1 MFLPLFFVTF
11 AAIITYLNKKRTKN
25 MKHIRHYLT
34 ALFAIAL
41 SLMVWADSGEL
52 FTSGKLS
59 SSLINCIVQDK
70 YGYIWVGTEYGLS
83 KFDGYR
89 FTNYLHN
96 EEDTTS
102 ITDNIISDLLVD
114 KKGNLWIGCA
124 KGLMRYN
131 YETNNFSRLQ
141 FPDGRKPRI
150 YSMVESHRGD
160 ILLGTAGYGL
170 YSVKNNG
177 IEKTAN
183 NRFTIK
189 WERAYAK
196 RDSDVF
202 FTHIYEDKHH
212 YLWQSS
218 HLSTF
223 TRFIEK
229 QGKVQ
234 RKDFKSPYGAPVAFI
249 QHRPQAMLIVC
260 MYGIIYY
267 DYRTG
272 RIADAGY
279 DLGTF
284 KNHVTINNATFDHEG
299 NLYIST
305 SEHGALI
312 IKKGSNK
319 VEQLENSNSNFNLST
334 AFVNDIIE
342 DKDNN
347 LWIGCYKKG
356 LYLLNQRQQAFSS
369 WSFSAQNYIIG
380 SSVSSIAPG
389 ENGETWCTVQN
400 SGVFCFDASGKIIAH
415 PTSPAGTC
423 IIYKD
428 RRGAYWISNGSA
440 LYSYNPHTG
449 AYQEKLTFTSAGI
462 YCMTDDNQGNL
473 YISVYSKGLYIYN
486 VESGKVTVLNMRQR
500 GNKGFLCND
509 WVRSMAFDHTGHLWI
524 GTSNGVS
531 CLNTKTLS
539 FKDFGWN
546 NILKDRQ
553 ANGICEGKNGNM
565 IIGTE
570 EGLYLFDRKNNKTL
584 ALPHA
589 EVLKGKQVC
598 SIIKDHQGDLW
609 ISTTMGIWQ
618 YDQKNRQFI
627 GHINGNG
634 LTTREYVLG
643 SSMHTASDLIAFGT
657 SDGITTFYPERVKAK
672 KMELG
677 DVHLTNFIIDG
688 KPINCLTDEFTIPYE
703 ENSFTLEFSLLN
715 YRNTDNISF
724 QYRINEGKWNSTNEG
739 SNAVSFNKLKPGSY
753 TLEVRAMSNGNFSK
767 KSTII
772 HIKVCDP
779 WYASTWAFLLYFLT
793 AAGIIL
799 YIIYRYERHRKEDLE
814 ETKMQFLINA
824 THDIRSPL
832 TLIMEPLKKLKER
845 LGNAEE
851 YQADID
857 TIDRNAQR
865 LLTLVNQILD
875 KRRLDKHQMNLS
887 CRETNLVEFSQGL
900 VSLFTYNANLRGINI
915 RLEMPETPVNAWID
929 RNKLD
934 KAIANLLSNAF
945 KYTPNGGEIIFRI
958 EKQDKKVLL
967 YVIDS
972 GKGLGKNDD
981 AKTLFERFYQGKNS
995 ADMHLGGSG
1004 IGLNLCRSIV
1014 RLHGGDVTAR
1024 NREDGT
1030 SGACFIIELP
1040 LGKEHL
1046 KDSQINS
1053 DYVVNGKKQ
1062 QRGAASRNSKILLV
1076 DDDIE
1081 ICRYLKSELSDWYR
1095 FVICNNGKEAL
1106 KQLLSG
1112 DFDLVVSDVVMPE
1125 MDGIT
1130 LLRNI
1135 KGNANI
1141 SHVPV
1146 IMLTSK
1152 SEISDRL
1159 EGIKL
1164 GADAYLAKPFSLE
1177 ELHLTIDNLIDNV
1190 RRLKGKFSGALKQDD
1205 KVEKIEVKGY
1215 DEELM
1220 ERIMK
1225 VVNENLSDSDFN
1237 VEKMCDEVGVSRTQL
1252 HRKLKEM
1259 TGVPTSEFLRN
1270 IRLNEAARL
1279 IREHKINITQVSYMV
1294 GFANNSHFSTAF
1306 KKYFGMSPTEYAAK
1320 YTE

>member
-1 MFLPLFFVTF
+1 MKRFILFSIFCFVQ
-11 AAIITYLNKKRTKN
+11 
-25 MKHIRHYLT
+25 MLT
-34 ALFAIAL
+34 CFSYAN
-41 SLMVWADSGEL
+41 SGRL
-52 FTSGKLS
+52 YTSNDLS
-59 SSLINCIVQDK
+59 SSLIRCIIQDK
-70 YGYIWVGTEYGLS
+70 YGFIWVGTNYGLNR
-83 KFDGYR
+83 FDGYK
-89 FTNYLHN
+89 FSTYLCN
-96 EEDTTS
+96 PADTTT
-102 ITDNIISDLLVD
+102 IQDNDIVKLYPYSKEFLFVATNRGLYKYSYLTNSFQHIVLEKHGEKIRISSLIEDGKHNLL
-114 KKGNLWIGCA
+114 I
-124 KGLMRYN
+124 
-131 YETNNFSRLQ
+131 
-141 FPDGRKPRI
+141 
-150 YSMVESHRGD
+150 
-160 ILLGTAGYGL
+160 GTAGYGAYRL
-170 YSVKNNG
+170 DMTTGKVTRLSRKSANSV
-177 IEKTAN
+177 
-183 NRFTIK
+183 
-189 WERAYAK
+189 
-196 RDSDVF
+196 DDF
-202 FTHIYEDKHH
+202 FAMLFFDDEG
-212 YLWQSS
+212 YLWQAN
-218 HLSTF
+218 HTKVL
-223 TRFIEK
+223 RK
-229 QGKVQ
+229 YKYNGKSIKLVSVYEP
-234 RKDFKSPYGAPVAFI
+234 KDLFSVCKLYAADKKGFFVA
-249 QHRPQAMLIVC
+249 HVG
-260 MYGIIYY
+260 GIMRY
-267 DYRTG
+267 DYASHSFSRYDFDFSAHQG
-272 RIADAGY
+272 AGY
-279 DLGTF
+279 ISAVTLDKYGNLWLGTSGDGTF
-284 KNHVTINNATFDHEG
+284 KIPHGSRKAYRVELNNQSFIFDNAHISDLLIDRDG
-299 NLYIST
+299 NQWY
-305 SEHGALI
+305 
-312 IKKGSNK
+312 
-319 VEQLENSNSNFNLST
+319 
-334 AFVNDIIE
+334 
-342 DKDNN
+342 
-347 LWIGCYKKG
+347 GCYMKGLFLSNNDKNVFHPVSLDELGAGMETISSVVGVADGLMLFVVKNHG
-356 LYLLNQRQQAFSS
+356 LYLLDEKTGNTKLLQ
-369 WSFSAQNYIIG
+369 
-380 SSVSSIAPG
+380 
-389 ENGETWCTVQN
+389 
-400 SGVFCFDASGKIIAH
+400 
-415 PTSPAGTC
+415 SPAGP
-423 IIYKD
+423 IKVYSDFRKNVYVYGRDGIYEYDWKHQTYRLLLPANGLSLD
-428 RRGAYWISNGSA
+428 DMRVDAAGNIYFTSQGNGLYVWNRKSGKMTQYLMDDKRPHKTICNNWISEIRLDS
-440 LYSYNPHTG
+440 
-449 AYQEKLTFTSAGI
+449 
-462 YCMTDDNQGNL
+462 
-473 YISVYSKGLYIYN
+473 
-486 VESGKVTVLNMRQR
+486 R
-500 GNKGFLCND
+500 G
-509 WVRSMAFDHTGHLWI
+509 WLWCA
-524 GTSNGVS
+524 TANGVS
-531 CLNTKTLS
+531 CMDTKTGYFDVILS
-539 FKDFGWN
+539 RP
-546 NILKDRQ
+546 LL
-553 ANGICEGKNGNM
+553 EGKTCYSTLELSDGK
-565 IIGTE
+565 IAIATE
-570 EGLYLFDRKNNKTL
+570 MGLYLYDRKKQQTTPW
-584 ALPHA
+584 PHS
-589 EVLKGKQVC
+589 ESISGLRIYSLK
-598 SIIKDHQGDLW
+598 KDVKGNLW
-609 ISTTMGIWQ
+609 MSTAQGIWC
-618 YDQKNRQFI
+618 YDSKAKSFFSFEK
-627 GHINGNG
+627 GNG
-634 LTTREYVLG
+634 LLTKEYLAGVVG
-643 SSMHTASDLIAFGT
+643 ST
-657 SDGITTFYPERVKAK
+657 SDGVICYGNSEGLTYFRPSQVKDYNEKTSAIY
-672 KMELG
+672 LSG
-677 DVHLTNFIIDG
+677 VLLDG
-688 KPINCLTDEFTIPYE
+688 KMAPFIGDNLSVPFDFKSIVL
-703 ENSFTLEFSLLN
+703 SFSQLDYQSVG
-715 YRNTDNISF
+715 NIVF
-724 QYRINEGKWNSTNEG
+724 QYRINGGKWI
-739 SNAVSFNKLKPGSY
+739 SNAAGDNSFNFTGLSY
-753 TLEVRAMSNGNFSK
+753 GHYRIEVRTYCNGKYSTYK
-767 KSTII
+767 KVINLD
-772 HIKVCDP
+772 VLAP
-779 WYASTWAFLLYFLT
+779 WFLTVWAKLLYLFLILGLT
-793 AAGIIL
+793 AAAIIVYL
-799 YIIYRYERHRKEDLE
+799 RKKKRDME
-814 ETKMQFLINA
+814 EAKMQFLINA

-1081 ICRYLKSELSDWYR
+1081 ICRYIKTELSDWYR

-1205 KVEKIEVKGY
+1205 KVEKVEVKGY

>member
-1 MFLPLFFVTF
+1 MKRFMLFSIFCFVQ
-11 AAIITYLNKKRTKN
+11 
-25 MKHIRHYLT
+25 MLT
-34 ALFAIAL
+34 CFSYAN
-41 SLMVWADSGEL
+41 SGRL
-52 FTSGKLS
+52 YTSNDLS
-59 SSLINCIVQDK
+59 SSLIRCIIQDK
-70 YGYIWVGTEYGLS
+70 YGFIWVGTNYGLNR
-83 KFDGYR
+83 FDGYK
-89 FTNYLHN
+89 FSTYLCN
-96 EEDTTS
+96 PADTTT
-102 ITDNIISDLLVD
+102 IQDNDIVKLYPYSKEFLFVATNRGLYKYSYLTNSFQHIVLEKKDEKIRVSSLIEDGKHNLL
-114 KKGNLWIGCA
+114 I
-124 KGLMRYN
+124 
-131 YETNNFSRLQ
+131 
-141 FPDGRKPRI
+141 
-150 YSMVESHRGD
+150 
-160 ILLGTAGYGL
+160 GTAGYGAYRL
-170 YSVKNNG
+170 DMTTGKVTRLSRKSANSV
-177 IEKTAN
+177 
-183 NRFTIK
+183 
-189 WERAYAK
+189 
-196 RDSDVF
+196 DDF
-202 FTHIYEDKHH
+202 FAMLFFDDEG
-212 YLWQSS
+212 YLWQAN
-218 HLSTF
+218 HTKVL
-223 TRFIEK
+223 RK
-229 QGKVQ
+229 YKYNGKSIKLVSVYEP
-234 RKDFKSPYGAPVAFI
+234 KDLFSVCKLYAADKKGFFVA
-249 QHRPQAMLIVC
+249 HVG
-260 MYGIIYY
+260 GIMRY
-267 DYRTG
+267 DYASHSFSRYDFDFSAHQG
-272 RIADAGY
+272 AGY
-279 DLGTF
+279 ISAVTLDKYGNLWLGTSGDGTF
-284 KNHVTINNATFDHEG
+284 KIPHGSRKAYRVELNNQSFIFDNAHISDLLIDRDG
-299 NLYIST
+299 NQWY
-305 SEHGALI
+305 
-312 IKKGSNK
+312 
-319 VEQLENSNSNFNLST
+319 
-334 AFVNDIIE
+334 
-342 DKDNN
+342 
-347 LWIGCYKKG
+347 GCYMKGLFLSNNDKNVFHPVSLDELGAGMETISSVVGVADGLMLFVVKNHG
-356 LYLLNQRQQAFSS
+356 LYLLDEKTGNTKLLQ
-369 WSFSAQNYIIG
+369 
-380 SSVSSIAPG
+380 
-389 ENGETWCTVQN
+389 
-400 SGVFCFDASGKIIAH
+400 
-415 PTSPAGTC
+415 SPAGP
-423 IIYKD
+423 IKVYSDFRKKVYVYGRDGIYEYDWMHQTYRLLLPSNGLSLDDMQVDAAGNIYFTSQGNGLYVWD
-428 RRGAYWISNGSA
+428 RKSGKMTQYLMDDKRPHKTICNNWISEIRLDS
-440 LYSYNPHTG
+440 
-449 AYQEKLTFTSAGI
+449 
-462 YCMTDDNQGNL
+462 
-473 YISVYSKGLYIYN
+473 
-486 VESGKVTVLNMRQR
+486 R
-500 GNKGFLCND
+500 G
-509 WVRSMAFDHTGHLWI
+509 WLWCA
-524 GTSNGVS
+524 TANGVS
-531 CLNTKTLS
+531 CMDTKTGYFDIILS
-539 FKDFGWN
+539 RP
-546 NILKDRQ
+546 LL
-553 ANGICEGKNGNM
+553 EGKSCYSTLELSDGK
-565 IIGTE
+565 IAIATE
-570 EGLYLFDRKNNKTL
+570 MGLYLYDRKKQQTTPW
-584 ALPHA
+584 PHS
-589 EVLKGKQVC
+589 ESISGLRIYSLK
-598 SIIKDHQGDLW
+598 KDVKGNLW
-609 ISTTMGIWQ
+609 MSSAQGIWC
-618 YDQKNRQFI
+618 YDSKAKSFFSFEK
-627 GHINGNG
+627 GNG
-634 LTTREYVLG
+634 LLTKEYLAGVVG
-643 SSMHTASDLIAFGT
+643 ST
-657 SDGITTFYPERVKAK
+657 SDGVICYGNSEGLTYFRPSQVKDYNEKTSAIY
-672 KMELG
+672 LSG
-677 DVHLTNFIIDG
+677 VLLDG
-688 KPINCLTDEFTIPYE
+688 KMAPFIGDNLSVPSDFKSIVL
-703 ENSFTLEFSLLN
+703 SFSQLDYQSVG
-715 YRNTDNISF
+715 NIVF
-724 QYRINEGKWNSTNEG
+724 QYRINGGKWI
-739 SNAVSFNKLKPGSY
+739 SNAAGDNSFNFTGLSY
-753 TLEVRAMSNGNFSK
+753 GHYRIEVRTYCNGKYSTYK
-767 KSTII
+767 KVINLD
-772 HIKVCDP
+772 VLAP
-779 WYASTWAFLLYFLT
+779 WFLTVWAKLLYLFLILGLT
-793 AAGIIL
+793 AAAIIVFL
-799 YIIYRYERHRKEDLE
+799 RKKKRDME
-814 ETKMQFLINA
+814 EAKMQFLINA

-857 TIDRNAQR
+857 TIDRNTQR

-1024 NREDGT
+1024 NREDGK

-1081 ICRYLKSELSDWYR
+1081 ICRYIKTELSDWYR

-1190 RRLKGKFSGALKQDD
+1190 RRLKGKFTGALKQDD
-1205 KVEKIEVKGY
+1205 KVEKVEVKGY

>member
-1 MFLPLFFVTF
+1 MLFSIFCFVQ
-11 AAIITYLNKKRTKN
+11 
-25 MKHIRHYLT
+25 MLT
-34 ALFAIAL
+34 CFSYAN
-41 SLMVWADSGEL
+41 SGRL
-52 FTSGKLS
+52 YTSNDMS
-59 SSLINCIVQDK
+59 SSLIRCIIQDK
-70 YGYIWVGTEYGLS
+70 YGFIWVGTNFGLNR
-83 KFDGYR
+83 FDGYK
-89 FTNYLHN
+89 FCTYLCN
-96 EEDTTS
+96 PADTTT
-102 ITDNIISDLLVD
+102 IQDNDIVKLYPYSKEFLFVATNRGLYKYSYLTNSFQHIVLEKKDEKIRISSLIEDGKHNLL
-114 KKGNLWIGCA
+114 I
-124 KGLMRYN
+124 
-131 YETNNFSRLQ
+131 
-141 FPDGRKPRI
+141 
-150 YSMVESHRGD
+150 
-160 ILLGTAGYGL
+160 GTAGYGAYRL
-170 YSVKNNG
+170 DMTTGKVTRLSRKSANSV
-177 IEKTAN
+177 
-183 NRFTIK
+183 
-189 WERAYAK
+189 
-196 RDSDVF
+196 DDF
-202 FTHIYEDKHH
+202 FAMLFFDDEG
-212 YLWQSS
+212 YLWQAN
-218 HLSTF
+218 HTKVL
-223 TRFIEK
+223 RK
-229 QGKVQ
+229 YKYNGKSIKLVSVYEP
-234 RKDFKSPYGAPVAFI
+234 KGLFSVCKLYAADKKGFFVA
-249 QHRPQAMLIVC
+249 HVG
-260 MYGIIYY
+260 GIMRY
-267 DYRTG
+267 DYASHRFSRYDFDFSAHQG
-272 RIADAGY
+272 AGY
-279 DLGTF
+279 ISAVTLDKYGNLWLGTSGDGTF
-284 KNHVTINNATFDHEG
+284 KIPHGSRKAYRVELNNQSFIFDNAHISDLLIDRDG
-299 NLYIST
+299 NQWY
-305 SEHGALI
+305 
-312 IKKGSNK
+312 
-319 VEQLENSNSNFNLST
+319 
-334 AFVNDIIE
+334 
-342 DKDNN
+342 
-347 LWIGCYKKG
+347 GCYMKGLFLSNNDKNVFHPVSLDELGAGMETISSVVGVADGLMLFVVKNHG
-356 LYLLNQRQQAFSS
+356 LYLLDEKTGNTKLLQ
-369 WSFSAQNYIIG
+369 
-380 SSVSSIAPG
+380 
-389 ENGETWCTVQN
+389 
-400 SGVFCFDASGKIIAH
+400 
-415 PTSPAGTC
+415 SPAGLVKVYSDFRKNVYVYGRDG
-423 IIYKD
+423 IYEYDWKHQTYRLLLPANGLSLD
-428 RRGAYWISNGSA
+428 GMQVDAAGNIYFTSQGNGLYVWNRKSGKMTQYLMDDKRPHKTICNNWISEIRLDS
-440 LYSYNPHTG
+440 
-449 AYQEKLTFTSAGI
+449 
-462 YCMTDDNQGNL
+462 
-473 YISVYSKGLYIYN
+473 
-486 VESGKVTVLNMRQR
+486 R
-500 GNKGFLCND
+500 G
-509 WVRSMAFDHTGHLWI
+509 WLWCA
-524 GTSNGVS
+524 TANGVS
-531 CLNTKTLS
+531 CMDTKTGYFDIILS
-539 FKDFGWN
+539 RP
-546 NILKDRQ
+546 LLV
-553 ANGICEGKNGNM
+553 GKTCYSTLELSDGK
-565 IIGTE
+565 IAIATE
-570 EGLYLFDRKNNKTL
+570 MGLYLYDRKKQQTTPW
-584 ALPHA
+584 PHS
-589 EVLKGKQVC
+589 ESISGLRIYSLK
-598 SIIKDHQGDLW
+598 KDVKGNLW
-609 ISTTMGIWQ
+609 MSTAQGIWC
-618 YDQKNRQFI
+618 YDSKAKSFFSFEK
-627 GHINGNG
+627 GNG
-634 LTTREYVLG
+634 LLTKEYLAGVVG
-643 SSMHTASDLIAFGT
+643 ST
-657 SDGITTFYPERVKAK
+657 SDGVICYGNSEGLTYFRPSQVKDYNEKTSAIY
-672 KMELG
+672 LSG
-677 DVHLTNFIIDG
+677 VLLDG
-688 KPINCLTDEFTIPYE
+688 KMAPFIGDNLSVPSDFKSIVL
-703 ENSFTLEFSLLN
+703 SFSLLD
-715 YRNTDNISF
+715 YQSVGSIVF
-724 QYRINEGKWNSTNEG
+724 QYRINGGRWI
-739 SNAVSFNKLKPGSY
+739 SNAAGENSFNFTGLSY
-753 TLEVRAMSNGNFSK
+753 GHYRIEVRTYCNGKYSTYK
-767 KSTII
+767 KVINLD
-772 HIKVCDP
+772 VLAP
-779 WYASTWAFLLYFLT
+779 WYLTVWAKLIYLSLVLGFM
-793 AAGIIL
+793 AAVIF
-799 YIIYRYERHRKEDLE
+799 IYLRKKKRDLE
-814 ETKMQFLINA
+814 EAKMQFLINA

-915 RLEMPETPVNAWID
+915 KLEMPEKPVNAWID

-1014 RLHGGDVTAR
+1014 RLHGGDVYAH
-1024 NREDGT
+1024 NREDGK

-1062 QRGAASRNSKILLV
+1062 QRSGASKNSKILLV

-1081 ICRYLKSELSDWYR
+1081 ICRYIKTELSDWYR

-1205 KVEKIEVKGY
+1205 KVEKVEVKGY

-1279 IREHKINITQVSYMV
+1279 IRERKINITQVSYMV

>member
-1 MFLPLFFVTF
+1 MLFSIFCFVQ
-11 AAIITYLNKKRTKN
+11 
-25 MKHIRHYLT
+25 MLT
-34 ALFAIAL
+34 CFSYAN
-41 SLMVWADSGEL
+41 SGRL
-52 FTSGKLS
+52 YTSNDMS
-59 SSLINCIVQDK
+59 SSLIRCIIQDK
-70 YGYIWVGTEYGLS
+70 YGFIWVGTNFGLNR
-83 KFDGYR
+83 FDGYK
-89 FTNYLHN
+89 FCTYLCN
-96 EEDTTS
+96 PADTTT
-102 ITDNIISDLLVD
+102 IQDNDIVKLYPYSKEFLFVATNRGLYKYSYLTNSFQHIVLEKKDEKIRISSLIEDGKYNLL
-114 KKGNLWIGCA
+114 I
-124 KGLMRYN
+124 
-131 YETNNFSRLQ
+131 
-141 FPDGRKPRI
+141 
-150 YSMVESHRGD
+150 
-160 ILLGTAGYGL
+160 GTAGYGAYRL
-170 YSVKNNG
+170 DMTTGKVTRLSRKSANSV
-177 IEKTAN
+177 
-183 NRFTIK
+183 
-189 WERAYAK
+189 
-196 RDSDVF
+196 DDF
-202 FTHIYEDKHH
+202 FAMLFFDDEG
-212 YLWQSS
+212 YLWQAN
-218 HLSTF
+218 HTKVL
-223 TRFIEK
+223 RK
-229 QGKVQ
+229 YKYNGKSIKLVSVYEP
-234 RKDFKSPYGAPVAFI
+234 KGLFSVCKLYAADKKGFFVA
-249 QHRPQAMLIVC
+249 HVG
-260 MYGIIYY
+260 GIMRY
-267 DYRTG
+267 DYASHRFSRYDFDFSAHQG
-272 RIADAGY
+272 AGY
-279 DLGTF
+279 ISAVTLDKYGNLWLGTSGDGTF
-284 KNHVTINNATFDHEG
+284 KIPHGSRKAYRVELNNQSFIFDNAHISDLLIDRDG
-299 NLYIST
+299 NQWY
-305 SEHGALI
+305 
-312 IKKGSNK
+312 
-319 VEQLENSNSNFNLST
+319 
-334 AFVNDIIE
+334 
-342 DKDNN
+342 
-347 LWIGCYKKG
+347 GCYMKGLFLSNNDKNVFHPVSLDELGAGMETISSVVGVADGLMLFVVKNHG
-356 LYLLNQRQQAFSS
+356 LYLLDEKTGNTKLLQ
-369 WSFSAQNYIIG
+369 
-380 SSVSSIAPG
+380 
-389 ENGETWCTVQN
+389 
-400 SGVFCFDASGKIIAH
+400 
-415 PTSPAGTC
+415 SPAGP
-423 IIYKD
+423 IKVYSDFRKNVYVYGRDGIYEYDWKHQTYRLLLPANGLSLD
-428 RRGAYWISNGSA
+428 YMQVDAAGNIYFTSQGNGLYVWNRKSGKMTQYLMDDKRPHKTICNNWISEIRLDS
-440 LYSYNPHTG
+440 
-449 AYQEKLTFTSAGI
+449 
-462 YCMTDDNQGNL
+462 
-473 YISVYSKGLYIYN
+473 
-486 VESGKVTVLNMRQR
+486 R
-500 GNKGFLCND
+500 G
-509 WVRSMAFDHTGHLWI
+509 WLWCA
-524 GTSNGVS
+524 TANGVS
-531 CLNTKTLS
+531 CMDTKTGYFDIILS
-539 FKDFGWN
+539 RP
-546 NILKDRQ
+546 LL
-553 ANGICEGKNGNM
+553 EGKSCYSTLELSDGK
-565 IIGTE
+565 IAIATE
-570 EGLYLFDRKNNKTL
+570 MGLYLYDRKKQQTTPW
-584 ALPHA
+584 PHS
-589 EVLKGKQVC
+589 ESISGLRIYSLK
-598 SIIKDHQGDLW
+598 KDVKGNLW
-609 ISTTMGIWQ
+609 MSTAQGIWC
-618 YDQKNRQFI
+618 YDSKAKSFFSFEK
-627 GHINGNG
+627 GNG
-634 LTTREYVLG
+634 LLTKEYLAGVVG
-643 SSMHTASDLIAFGT
+643 ST
-657 SDGITTFYPERVKAK
+657 SDGVICYGNSEGLTYFRPSQVKDYNEKTSAIY
-672 KMELG
+672 LSG
-677 DVHLTNFIIDG
+677 VLLDG
-688 KPINCLTDEFTIPYE
+688 KMAPFIGDNLSVPSDFKSIVL
-703 ENSFTLEFSLLN
+703 SFSQLDYQSVG
-715 YRNTDNISF
+715 NIVF
-724 QYRINEGKWNSTNEG
+724 QYRINGGKWI
-739 SNAVSFNKLKPGSY
+739 SNAAGDNSFNFTGLSY
-753 TLEVRAMSNGNFSK
+753 GHYRIEVRTYCNGKYSTYK
-767 KSTII
+767 KVINLD
-772 HIKVCDP
+772 VLAP
-779 WYASTWAFLLYFLT
+779 WFLTVWAKLLYLFLILGLT
-793 AAGIIL
+793 AAAIIVYL
-799 YIIYRYERHRKEDLE
+799 RKKKRDLE
-814 ETKMQFLINA
+814 EAKMQFLINA

>member
-1 MFLPLFFVTF
+1 METISSV
-11 AAIITYLNKKRTKN
+11 
-25 MKHIRHYLT
+25 
-34 ALFAIAL
+34 
-41 SLMVWADSGEL
+41 VGVAD
-52 FTSGKLS
+52 
-59 SSLINCIVQDK
+59 
-70 YGYIWVGTEYGLS
+70 
-83 KFDGYR
+83 
-89 FTNYLHN
+89 
-96 EEDTTS
+96 
-102 ITDNIISDLLVD
+102 
-114 KKGNLWIGCA
+114 
-124 KGLMRYN
+124 GLML
-131 YETNNFSRLQ
+131 F
-141 FPDGRKPRI
+141 
-150 YSMVESHRGD
+150 V
-160 ILLGTAGYGL
+160 
-170 YSVKNNG
+170 VKN
-177 IEKTAN
+177 
-183 NRFTIK
+183 
-189 WERAYAK
+189 
-196 RDSDVF
+196 
-202 FTHIYEDKHH
+202 H
-212 YLWQSS
+212 
-218 HLSTF
+218 
-223 TRFIEK
+223 
-229 QGKVQ
+229 
-234 RKDFKSPYGAPVAFI
+234 
-249 QHRPQAMLIVC
+249 
-260 MYGIIYY
+260 
-267 DYRTG
+267 
-272 RIADAGY
+272 
-279 DLGTF
+279 
-284 KNHVTINNATFDHEG
+284 
-299 NLYIST
+299 
-305 SEHGALI
+305 
-312 IKKGSNK
+312 
-319 VEQLENSNSNFNLST
+319 
-334 AFVNDIIE
+334 
-342 DKDNN
+342 
-347 LWIGCYKKG
+347 G
-356 LYLLNQRQQAFSS
+356 LYLLDEKTGNTKLLQ
-369 WSFSAQNYIIG
+369 
-380 SSVSSIAPG
+380 
-389 ENGETWCTVQN
+389 
-400 SGVFCFDASGKIIAH
+400 
-415 PTSPAGTC
+415 SPAGP
-423 IIYKD
+423 IKV
-428 RRGAYWISNGSA
+428 
-440 LYSYNPHTG
+440 YSDFRKNVYVYG
-449 AYQEKLTFTSAGI
+449 RDGI
-462 YCMTDDNQGNL
+462 YEYDWKHQTYRLLLPATGLSLDGMQVDAAGNI
-473 YISVYSKGLYIYN
+473 YFASPGNGLYVWN
-486 VESGKVTVLNMRQR
+486 RKSGKMTQYLMDDKRPHKTICNNWTSEIRLDSR
-500 GNKGFLCND
+500 G
-509 WVRSMAFDHTGHLWI
+509 WLWCA
-524 GTSNGVS
+524 TANGVS
-531 CLNTKTLS
+531 CMDTKTGYFDIILS
-539 FKDFGWN
+539 RP
-546 NILKDRQ
+546 LL
-553 ANGICEGKNGNM
+553 EGKSCYSTLELPDSR
-565 IIGTE
+565 IAIATE
-570 EGLYLFDRKNNKTL
+570 MGLYLYDRKKQQTTPW
-584 ALPHA
+584 PHS
-589 EVLKGKQVC
+589 ESISGLRIYSLK
-598 SIIKDHQGDLW
+598 KDARGNLW
-609 ISTTMGIWQ
+609 MSTAQGIWC
-618 YDQKNRQFI
+618 YDSKAKSFFSFEK
-627 GHINGNG
+627 GNG
-634 LTTREYVLG
+634 LLTKEYLAGVAGSTPDGVICYGNSEGLTYFRPSQVKDYNEKMSAIYLSEVL
-643 SSMHTASDLIAFGT
+643 L
-657 SDGITTFYPERVKAK
+657 
-672 KMELG
+672 
-677 DVHLTNFIIDG
+677 DG
-688 KPINCLTDEFTIPYE
+688 KMAPFIGDNLSVPSDFKSIVL
-703 ENSFTLEFSLLN
+703 NFSLLD
-715 YRNTDNISF
+715 YQSVGNIVF
-724 QYRINEGKWNSTNEG
+724 QYRINGGKWI
-739 SNAVSFNKLKPGSY
+739 SNAAGDNSFNFTGLSY
-753 TLEVRAMSNGNFSK
+753 GHYRIEVRTYCNGKYSIYNK
-767 KSTII
+767 V
-772 HIKVCDP
+772 IKLNVLAP
-779 WYASTWAFLLYFLT
+779 WYLTVWAKLIYLILVLGFM
-793 AAGIIL
+793 AAVIF
-799 YIIYRYERHRKEDLE
+799 IYLHKKKRDLE
-814 ETKMQFLINA
+814 EAKMQFLINA

-851 YQADID
+851 YHEDID
-857 TIDRNAQR
+857 TMDRNAQR

-887 CRETNLVEFSQGL
+887 CRETNLVEFSRGL

-1014 RLHGGDVTAR
+1014 RLHGGDVYAH
-1024 NREDGT
+1024 NREDGK

-1046 KDSQINS
+1046 KNNQIYS
-1053 DYVVNGKKQ
+1053 DNRDTKKKQ

-1190 RRLKGKFSGALKQDD
+1190 RRLKGKFTGALKQDD
-1205 KVEKIEVKGY
+1205 KVEKVEVKGY

-1306 KKYFGMSPTEYAAK
+1306 KKYFGMSPTEYAAR
-1320 YTE
+1320 YSE

>member
-1 MFLPLFFVTF
+1 MKRFILFSIFCFVQ
-11 AAIITYLNKKRTKN
+11 
-25 MKHIRHYLT
+25 MLT
-34 ALFAIAL
+34 CFSYAN
-41 SLMVWADSGEL
+41 SGRL
-52 FTSGKLS
+52 YTSNDMS
-59 SSLINCIVQDK
+59 SSLIRCIIQDK
-70 YGYIWVGTEYGLS
+70 YGFIWVGTNYGLNR
-83 KFDGYR
+83 FDGYK
-89 FTNYLHN
+89 FSTYLCN
-96 EEDTTS
+96 PADTTT
-102 ITDNIISDLLVD
+102 IQDNDIVKLYPYSKEFLFVATNRGLYKYSYLTNSFQHIVLEKKDEKIRVSSLIEDGKHNLL
-114 KKGNLWIGCA
+114 I
-124 KGLMRYN
+124 
-131 YETNNFSRLQ
+131 
-141 FPDGRKPRI
+141 
-150 YSMVESHRGD
+150 
-160 ILLGTAGYGL
+160 GTAGYGAYRL
-170 YSVKNNG
+170 DMTTGKVTRLSRKSANSV
-177 IEKTAN
+177 
-183 NRFTIK
+183 
-189 WERAYAK
+189 
-196 RDSDVF
+196 DDF
-202 FTHIYEDKHH
+202 FAMLFFDDEG
-212 YLWQSS
+212 YLWQAN
-218 HLSTF
+218 HTKVL
-223 TRFIEK
+223 RK
-229 QGKVQ
+229 YKYNGKSIRLVSVYEP
-234 RKDFKSPYGAPVAFI
+234 KDLFGISKLYATDKKGFFVA
-249 QHRPQAMLIVC
+249 HTG
-260 MYGIIYY
+260 GIMRY
-267 DYRTG
+267 DYASHSFSRYDFDFSAHQG
-272 RIADAGY
+272 AGY
-279 DLGTF
+279 ISAVTLDKYGNLWLGTSGDGTF
-284 KNHVTINNATFDHEG
+284 KIPHGSGKAYRVELNNQSFIFDNAHISDLLIDRDG
-299 NLYIST
+299 NQWY
-305 SEHGALI
+305 
-312 IKKGSNK
+312 
-319 VEQLENSNSNFNLST
+319 
-334 AFVNDIIE
+334 
-342 DKDNN
+342 
-347 LWIGCYKKG
+347 GCYMKGLFLSNNDKNVFHPVSLDELGAGMETISSVVGVADGLMLFVVKNHG
-356 LYLLNQRQQAFSS
+356 LYLLDEKTGNTKLLQ
-369 WSFSAQNYIIG
+369 
-380 SSVSSIAPG
+380 
-389 ENGETWCTVQN
+389 
-400 SGVFCFDASGKIIAH
+400 
-415 PTSPAGTC
+415 SPAGP
-423 IIYKD
+423 IKVYSDFRKNVYVYGRDGIYEYDWKHQTYRLLLPANGLSLD
-428 RRGAYWISNGSA
+428 GMQVDAAGNIYFTSPGNGLYVWNRKSGKMTQYQMDDKRPHKTICNNWISEIRLDS
-440 LYSYNPHTG
+440 
-449 AYQEKLTFTSAGI
+449 
-462 YCMTDDNQGNL
+462 
-473 YISVYSKGLYIYN
+473 
-486 VESGKVTVLNMRQR
+486 R
-500 GNKGFLCND
+500 G
-509 WVRSMAFDHTGHLWI
+509 WLWCA
-524 GTSNGVS
+524 TTNGVS
-531 CLNTKTLS
+531 CMDTKTGYFDIILS
-539 FKDFGWN
+539 RP
-546 NILKDRQ
+546 LL
-553 ANGICEGKNGNM
+553 EGKTCYSTLELSDGK
-565 IIGTE
+565 IAIATE
-570 EGLYLFDRKNNKTL
+570 MGLYFYDRKKQQTTPW
-584 ALPHA
+584 PHS
-589 EVLKGKQVC
+589 ESISGLRIYSLK
-598 SIIKDHQGDLW
+598 KDVKGNLW
-609 ISTTMGIWQ
+609 MSTAQGIWC
-618 YDQKNRQFI
+618 YDSKAKSFFSFEK
-627 GHINGNG
+627 GNG
-634 LTTREYVLG
+634 LLTKEYLAGVVG
-643 SSMHTASDLIAFGT
+643 ST
-657 SDGITTFYPERVKAK
+657 SDGVICYGNSEGLTYFRPSQVKDYNEK
-672 KMELG
+672 TSVIYLSG
-677 DVHLTNFIIDG
+677 VLLDG
-688 KPINCLTDEFTIPYE
+688 KMDPFIGDNLSVPSDFKSIVL
-703 ENSFTLEFSLLN
+703 SFSQLDYQSVG
-715 YRNTDNISF
+715 NIVF
-724 QYRINEGKWNSTNEG
+724 QYRINGGKWI
-739 SNAVSFNKLKPGSY
+739 SNAAGDNSFNFTGLSY
-753 TLEVRAMSNGNFSK
+753 GHYRIEVRIYCNGKYSTYK
-767 KSTII
+767 KVINLD
-772 HIKVCDP
+772 VLAP
-779 WYASTWAFLLYFLT
+779 WFLTVWAKLIYLFLILGLT
-793 AAGIIL
+793 AAAIIVYL
-799 YIIYRYERHRKEDLE
+799 RKKKRDLE
-814 ETKMQFLINA
+814 EAKMQFLINA

-851 YQADID
+851 YQTDID

-1053 DYVVNGKKQ
+1053 DYVVNGKKP

-1112 DFDLVVSDVVMPE
+1112 DFDLVVSDVVMLE

>member
-1 MFLPLFFVTF
+1 MGGYQYGLNRFDGYKFS
-11 AAIITYLNKKRTKN
+11 TYLCNPADTTTIQDNDIVKLYPYSKEFLFVATNRGLYKYS
-25 MKHIRHYLT
+25 YLT
-34 ALFAIAL
+34 NSFQHVVLEKKDEKIR
-41 SLMVWADSGEL
+41 V
-52 FTSGKLS
+52 
-59 SSLINCIVQDK
+59 SSLI
-70 YGYIWVGTEYGLS
+70 E
-83 KFDGYR
+83 DGK
-89 FTNYLHN
+89 HN
-96 EEDTTS
+96 
-102 ITDNIISDLLVD
+102 LL
-114 KKGNLWIGCA
+114 I
-124 KGLMRYN
+124 
-131 YETNNFSRLQ
+131 
-141 FPDGRKPRI
+141 
-150 YSMVESHRGD
+150 
-160 ILLGTAGYGL
+160 GTAGYGAYRL
-170 YSVKNNG
+170 DMTTGKVTRLSRKSANSV
-177 IEKTAN
+177 
-183 NRFTIK
+183 
-189 WERAYAK
+189 
-196 RDSDVF
+196 DDF
-202 FTHIYEDKHH
+202 FAMLFFDDEG
-212 YLWQSS
+212 YLWQAN
-218 HLSTF
+218 HTKVL
-223 TRFIEK
+223 RK
-229 QGKVQ
+229 YKYNGKSIKLVSVYEP
-234 RKDFKSPYGAPVAFI
+234 KDLFSVCKLYAADKKGFFVA
-249 QHRPQAMLIVC
+249 HVG
-260 MYGIIYY
+260 GIMRY
-267 DYRTG
+267 DYASHSFSRYDFDFSAHQG
-272 RIADAGY
+272 AGY
-279 DLGTF
+279 ISAVTLDKYGNLWLGTSGDGTF
-284 KNHVTINNATFDHEG
+284 KIPHGSRKAYRVELNNQSFIFDNAHISDLLIDRDG
-299 NLYIST
+299 NQWY
-305 SEHGALI
+305 
-312 IKKGSNK
+312 
-319 VEQLENSNSNFNLST
+319 
-334 AFVNDIIE
+334 
-342 DKDNN
+342 
-347 LWIGCYKKG
+347 GCYMKGLFLSNNDKNVFHPVSLDELGAGMETISSVVGVADGLMLFVVKNHG
-356 LYLLNQRQQAFSS
+356 LYLLDEKTGNTKLLQ
-369 WSFSAQNYIIG
+369 
-380 SSVSSIAPG
+380 
-389 ENGETWCTVQN
+389 
-400 SGVFCFDASGKIIAH
+400 
-415 PTSPAGTC
+415 SPAGP
-423 IIYKD
+423 IKVYSDFRKKVYVYGRDGIYEYDWMHQTYRLLLPSNGLSLDDMQVDAAGNIYFTSQGNGLYVWD
-428 RRGAYWISNGSA
+428 RKSGKMTQYLMDDKRPHKTICNNWISEIRLDS
-440 LYSYNPHTG
+440 
-449 AYQEKLTFTSAGI
+449 
-462 YCMTDDNQGNL
+462 
-473 YISVYSKGLYIYN
+473 
-486 VESGKVTVLNMRQR
+486 R
-500 GNKGFLCND
+500 G
-509 WVRSMAFDHTGHLWI
+509 WLWCA
-524 GTSNGVS
+524 TANGVS
-531 CLNTKTLS
+531 CMDTKTGYFDIILS
-539 FKDFGWN
+539 RP
-546 NILKDRQ
+546 LL
-553 ANGICEGKNGNM
+553 EGKSCYSTLELSDGK
-565 IIGTE
+565 IAIATE
-570 EGLYLFDRKNNKTL
+570 MGLYLYDRKKQQTTPW
-584 ALPHA
+584 PHS
-589 EVLKGKQVC
+589 ESISGLRIYSLK
-598 SIIKDHQGDLW
+598 KDVKGNLW
-609 ISTTMGIWQ
+609 MSSAQGIWC
-618 YDQKNRQFI
+618 YDSKAKSFFSFEK
-627 GHINGNG
+627 GNG
-634 LTTREYVLG
+634 LLTKEYLAGVVG
-643 SSMHTASDLIAFGT
+643 ST
-657 SDGITTFYPERVKAK
+657 SDGVICYGNSEGLTYFRPSQVKDYNEKTSAIY
-672 KMELG
+672 LSG
-677 DVHLTNFIIDG
+677 VLLDG
-688 KPINCLTDEFTIPYE
+688 KMAPFIGDNLSVPSDFKSIVL
-703 ENSFTLEFSLLN
+703 SFSQLDYQSVG
-715 YRNTDNISF
+715 NIVF
-724 QYRINEGKWNSTNEG
+724 QYRINGGKWI
-739 SNAVSFNKLKPGSY
+739 SNAAGDNSFNFTGLSY
-753 TLEVRAMSNGNFSK
+753 GHYRIEVRTYCNGKYSTYK
-767 KSTII
+767 KVINLD
-772 HIKVCDP
+772 VLAP
-779 WYASTWAFLLYFLT
+779 WFLTVWAKLLYLFLILGLT
-793 AAGIIL
+793 AAAIIVFL
-799 YIIYRYERHRKEDLE
+799 RKKKRDME
-814 ETKMQFLINA
+814 EAKMQFLINA

-857 TIDRNAQR
+857 TIDRNTQR

-1024 NREDGT
+1024 NREDGK

-1081 ICRYLKSELSDWYR
+1081 ICRYIKTELSDWYR

-1190 RRLKGKFSGALKQDD
+1190 RRLKGKFTGALKQDD
-1205 KVEKIEVKGY
+1205 KVEKVEVKGY

>member
-1 MFLPLFFVTF
+1 MKRFILFSIFCFVQ
-11 AAIITYLNKKRTKN
+11 
-25 MKHIRHYLT
+25 MLT
-34 ALFAIAL
+34 CFSYAN
-41 SLMVWADSGEL
+41 SGRL
-52 FTSGKLS
+52 YTSNDLS
-59 SSLINCIVQDK
+59 SSLIRCIIQDK
-70 YGYIWVGTEYGLS
+70 YGFIWVGTNYGLNR
-83 KFDGYR
+83 FDGYK
-89 FTNYLHN
+89 FSTYLCN
-96 EEDTTS
+96 PADTTTIQDNDIVKLYPYSKEFLFVATNRGLYKYSYLTNSFQHIVLEKKDEKIRVSSLIEDGKHNLLIGTSGYGAYRLDMTTGKVTRLSRKSANSVDDFFAMLFFDAEGYLWQANHTKVLRKYKYNGKS
-102 ITDNIISDLLVD
+102 IKLVSVYEPKDLFGISKLYATDKKGFFVAHAGGIMRYDYASHSFSRYDFDFSAHQGAGYISAVTLDKYGNLWLGTSGDGTFKIPHGSRKAYRVELNNQSFIFDNAHISDLLIDRDGNQWYGCYMKGLFLSNNDKNVFHPVSLDELGAGMETISSVVGVADGLMLFVVKNHGLYLLDEKTGNTKLLQSPAGPIKVYSDFRKKVYVYGRDGIYEYDWMHQTYRLLLPSNGLSLDDMRVD
-114 KKGNLWIGCA
+114 AAGNIYFTSQGNGLYVWNRKSGKMTQYLMDDKRPHKTICNNWISEIRLDSRGWLWCATANGVSCMDTKTGYFDIILSRPLLEGKSCYSTLELSDGKIAIATEMGLYLYDRKKQQTTPWPHSESISGLRIYSLKKDVKGNLWMSTAQGIWCYDSKA
-124 KGLMRYN
+124 KSFFSFEKGNGLLTKEYLAGVVGSTSDGVICYGNSEGLTYFQPSEVKDYN
-131 YETNNFSRLQ
+131 
-141 FPDGRKPRI
+141 
-150 YSMVESHRGD
+150 
-160 ILLGTAGYGL
+160 
-170 YSVKNNG
+170 
-177 IEKTAN
+177 EKTSA
-183 NRFTIK
+183 
-189 WERAYAK
+189 
-196 RDSDVF
+196 
-202 FTHIYEDKHH
+202 IY
-212 YLWQSS
+212 
-218 HLSTF
+218 LSGVLLDGKMAP
-223 TRFIEK
+223 FI
-229 QGKVQ
+229 GDNLSVPS
-234 RKDFKSPYGAPVAFI
+234 DFKS
-249 QHRPQAMLIVC
+249 IV
-260 MYGIIYY
+260 
-267 DYRTG
+267 
-272 RIADAGY
+272 
-279 DLGTF
+279 L
-284 KNHVTINNATFDHEG
+284 
-299 NLYIST
+299 
-305 SEHGALI
+305 
-312 IKKGSNK
+312 
-319 VEQLENSNSNFNLST
+319 
-334 AFVNDIIE
+334 
-342 DKDNN
+342 
-347 LWIGCYKKG
+347 
-356 LYLLNQRQQAFSS
+356 
-369 WSFSAQNYIIG
+369 SFSQLDYQ
-380 SSVSSIAPG
+380 SV
-389 ENGETWCTVQN
+389 
-400 SGVFCFDASGKIIAH
+400 
-415 PTSPAGTC
+415 
-423 IIYKD
+423 
-428 RRGAYWISNGSA
+428 
-440 LYSYNPHTG
+440 
-449 AYQEKLTFTSAGI
+449 
-462 YCMTDDNQGNL
+462 GN
-473 YISVYSKGLYIYN
+473 IV
-486 VESGKVTVLNMRQR
+486 
-500 GNKGFLCND
+500 
-509 WVRSMAFDHTGHLWI
+509 
-524 GTSNGVS
+524 
-531 CLNTKTLS
+531 
-539 FKDFGWN
+539 
-546 NILKDRQ
+546 
-553 ANGICEGKNGNM
+553 
-565 IIGTE
+565 
-570 EGLYLFDRKNNKTL
+570 
-584 ALPHA
+584 
-589 EVLKGKQVC
+589 
-598 SIIKDHQGDLW
+598 
-609 ISTTMGIWQ
+609 
-618 YDQKNRQFI
+618 
-627 GHINGNG
+627 
-634 LTTREYVLG
+634 
-643 SSMHTASDLIAFGT
+643 
-657 SDGITTFYPERVKAK
+657 
-672 KMELG
+672 
-677 DVHLTNFIIDG
+677 
-688 KPINCLTDEFTIPYE
+688 
-703 ENSFTLEFSLLN
+703 
-715 YRNTDNISF
+715 F
-724 QYRINEGKWNSTNEG
+724 QYRINGGKWI
-739 SNAVSFNKLKPGSY
+739 SNAAGDNSFNFTGLSY
-753 TLEVRAMSNGNFSK
+753 GHYRIEVRTYCNGKYSTYK
-767 KSTII
+767 KVINLD
-772 HIKVCDP
+772 VLAP
-779 WYASTWAFLLYFLT
+779 WFLTVWAKLLYLFLILGLT
-793 AAGIIL
+793 AAAIIVFL
-799 YIIYRYERHRKEDLE
+799 RKKKRDME
-814 ETKMQFLINA
+814 EAKMQFLINA

-1205 KVEKIEVKGY
+1205 KVEKVEVKGY

>member
-1 MFLPLFFVTF
+1 METISSV
-11 AAIITYLNKKRTKN
+11 
-25 MKHIRHYLT
+25 
-34 ALFAIAL
+34 
-41 SLMVWADSGEL
+41 VGVAD
-52 FTSGKLS
+52 
-59 SSLINCIVQDK
+59 
-70 YGYIWVGTEYGLS
+70 
-83 KFDGYR
+83 
-89 FTNYLHN
+89 
-96 EEDTTS
+96 
-102 ITDNIISDLLVD
+102 
-114 KKGNLWIGCA
+114 
-124 KGLMRYN
+124 GLML
-131 YETNNFSRLQ
+131 F
-141 FPDGRKPRI
+141 
-150 YSMVESHRGD
+150 V
-160 ILLGTAGYGL
+160 
-170 YSVKNNG
+170 VKN
-177 IEKTAN
+177 
-183 NRFTIK
+183 
-189 WERAYAK
+189 
-196 RDSDVF
+196 
-202 FTHIYEDKHH
+202 H
-212 YLWQSS
+212 
-218 HLSTF
+218 
-223 TRFIEK
+223 
-229 QGKVQ
+229 
-234 RKDFKSPYGAPVAFI
+234 
-249 QHRPQAMLIVC
+249 
-260 MYGIIYY
+260 
-267 DYRTG
+267 
-272 RIADAGY
+272 
-279 DLGTF
+279 
-284 KNHVTINNATFDHEG
+284 
-299 NLYIST
+299 
-305 SEHGALI
+305 
-312 IKKGSNK
+312 
-319 VEQLENSNSNFNLST
+319 
-334 AFVNDIIE
+334 
-342 DKDNN
+342 
-347 LWIGCYKKG
+347 G
-356 LYLLNQRQQAFSS
+356 LYLLDEKTGNTKLLQ
-369 WSFSAQNYIIG
+369 
-380 SSVSSIAPG
+380 
-389 ENGETWCTVQN
+389 
-400 SGVFCFDASGKIIAH
+400 
-415 PTSPAGTC
+415 SPAGP
-423 IIYKD
+423 IKVYSDFRKNVYVYGRDGIYEYDWKHQTYRLLLPANGLSLD
-428 RRGAYWISNGSA
+428 GMQVDAAGNIYFASPGNGLYVWNRKSGKMTQYLMDDKRPHKTICNNWISEIRLDS
-440 LYSYNPHTG
+440 
-449 AYQEKLTFTSAGI
+449 
-462 YCMTDDNQGNL
+462 
-473 YISVYSKGLYIYN
+473 
-486 VESGKVTVLNMRQR
+486 R
-500 GNKGFLCND
+500 G
-509 WVRSMAFDHTGHLWI
+509 WLWCA
-524 GTSNGVS
+524 TANGVS
-531 CLNTKTLS
+531 CMDTKTGYFDIILS
-539 FKDFGWN
+539 RP
-546 NILKDRQ
+546 LL
-553 ANGICEGKNGNM
+553 EGKTCYSTLELSDGK
-565 IIGTE
+565 IAIATE
-570 EGLYLFDRKNNKTL
+570 MGLYLYDRKKQQTTPW
-584 ALPHA
+584 PHS
-589 EVLKGKQVC
+589 ESISGLRIYSLK
-598 SIIKDHQGDLW
+598 KDARGDLW
-609 ISTTMGIWQ
+609 MSTAQGIWC
-618 YDQKNRQFI
+618 YSSKAKLFFSFEK
-627 GHINGNG
+627 GNG
-634 LTTREYVLG
+634 LLTKEYLAGVAGSTPDGVICYGNSEGLTYFRPSQVKDYNEKMSAIYLSEVL
-643 SSMHTASDLIAFGT
+643 L
-657 SDGITTFYPERVKAK
+657 
-672 KMELG
+672 
-677 DVHLTNFIIDG
+677 DG
-688 KPINCLTDEFTIPYE
+688 KMAPFIGDNLSVPSDFKSIVL
-703 ENSFTLEFSLLN
+703 NFSLLD
-715 YRNTDNISF
+715 YQSVGNIVF
-724 QYRINEGKWNSTNEG
+724 QYRINGGKWI
-739 SNAVSFNKLKPGSY
+739 SNAAGDNSFNFTGLSHGHY
-753 TLEVRAMSNGNFSK
+753 RIEVRTYCNGKYSIYNK
-767 KSTII
+767 V
-772 HIKVCDP
+772 IKLNVLAP
-779 WYASTWAFLLYFLT
+779 WYLTVWAKLIYLSLVLGFM
-793 AAGIIL
+793 AAVIF
-799 YIIYRYERHRKEDLE
+799 IYLHKKKRDLE
-814 ETKMQFLINA
+814 EAKMQFLINA

-851 YQADID
+851 YHEDID
-857 TIDRNAQR
+857 TMDRNAQR

-887 CRETNLVEFSQGL
+887 CRETNLVEFSRGL

-1014 RLHGGDVTAR
+1014 RLHGGDVYAH
-1024 NREDGT
+1024 NREDGK

-1046 KDSQINS
+1046 KNNQICLDN
-1053 DYVVNGKKQ
+1053 VGTKKKQ

-1190 RRLKGKFSGALKQDD
+1190 RRLKGKFTGALKQDD
-1205 KVEKIEVKGY
+1205 KVEKVEVKGY

-1306 KKYFGMSPTEYAAK
+1306 KKYFGMSPTEYAAR
-1320 YTE
+1320 YSE

>member
-1 MFLPLFFVTF
+1 MLFSIFCFVQ
-11 AAIITYLNKKRTKN
+11 
-25 MKHIRHYLT
+25 MLT
-34 ALFAIAL
+34 CFSYAN
-41 SLMVWADSGEL
+41 SGRL
-52 FTSGKLS
+52 YTSNDLS
-59 SSLINCIVQDK
+59 SSLIRCIIQDK
-70 YGYIWVGTEYGLS
+70 YGFIWVGTNYGLNR
-83 KFDGYR
+83 FDGYK
-89 FTNYLHN
+89 FSTYLCN
-96 EEDTTS
+96 PADTTT
-102 ITDNIISDLLVD
+102 IQDNDIVKLYPYSKEFLFVATNRGLYKYSYLTNSFQHIVLEKKDEKIRVSSLIEDGKHNLL
-114 KKGNLWIGCA
+114 I
-124 KGLMRYN
+124 
-131 YETNNFSRLQ
+131 
-141 FPDGRKPRI
+141 
-150 YSMVESHRGD
+150 
-160 ILLGTAGYGL
+160 GTAGYGAYRL
-170 YSVKNNG
+170 DMTTGKVTRLSRKSANSV
-177 IEKTAN
+177 
-183 NRFTIK
+183 
-189 WERAYAK
+189 
-196 RDSDVF
+196 DDF
-202 FTHIYEDKHH
+202 FAMLFFDDEG
-212 YLWQSS
+212 YLWQAN
-218 HLSTF
+218 HTKVL
-223 TRFIEK
+223 RK
-229 QGKVQ
+229 YKYNGKSIQLVSVYEP
-234 RKDFKSPYGAPVAFI
+234 KDLFGISKLYATDKKGFFVA
-249 QHRPQAMLIVC
+249 HTGGMMR
-260 MYGIIYY
+260 Y
-267 DYRTG
+267 DYASHSFSRYDFDFSAHQG
-272 RIADAGY
+272 AGY
-279 DLGTF
+279 ISAVTLDKYGNLWLGTSGDGTF
-284 KNHVTINNATFDHEG
+284 KIPHGSRKAYRVELNNQSFIFDNAHISDLLIDRDG
-299 NLYIST
+299 NQWY
-305 SEHGALI
+305 
-312 IKKGSNK
+312 
-319 VEQLENSNSNFNLST
+319 
-334 AFVNDIIE
+334 
-342 DKDNN
+342 
-347 LWIGCYKKG
+347 GCYMKGLFLSNNDKNVFHPVSLDELGAGMETISSVVGVADGLMLFVVKNHG
-356 LYLLNQRQQAFSS
+356 LYLLDEKTGNTKLLQ
-369 WSFSAQNYIIG
+369 
-380 SSVSSIAPG
+380 
-389 ENGETWCTVQN
+389 
-400 SGVFCFDASGKIIAH
+400 
-415 PTSPAGTC
+415 SPAGP
-423 IIYKD
+423 IKVYSDFRKNVYVYGRDGIYEYDWMYQTYRLLLPSNGLSLDDMQVDAAGNIYFTSQGNGLYVWNRKSGKMTQYLMD
-428 RRGAYWISNGSA
+428 DKRPHKTICNNWISEIRLDS
-440 LYSYNPHTG
+440 
-449 AYQEKLTFTSAGI
+449 
-462 YCMTDDNQGNL
+462 
-473 YISVYSKGLYIYN
+473 
-486 VESGKVTVLNMRQR
+486 R
-500 GNKGFLCND
+500 G
-509 WVRSMAFDHTGHLWI
+509 WLWCA
-524 GTSNGVS
+524 TANGVS
-531 CLNTKTLS
+531 CMDTKTGYFDIILS
-539 FKDFGWN
+539 RP
-546 NILKDRQ
+546 LL
-553 ANGICEGKNGNM
+553 EGKSCYSTLELSDGK
-565 IIGTE
+565 IAIATE
-570 EGLYLFDRKNNKTL
+570 MGLYLYDRKKQQTTPW
-584 ALPHA
+584 PHS
-589 EVLKGKQVC
+589 ESISGLRIYSLK
-598 SIIKDHQGDLW
+598 KDVKGNLW
-609 ISTTMGIWQ
+609 MSSAQGIWC
-618 YDQKNRQFI
+618 YDSKAKSFFSFEK
-627 GHINGNG
+627 GNG
-634 LTTREYVLG
+634 LLTKEYLAGVVG
-643 SSMHTASDLIAFGT
+643 ST
-657 SDGITTFYPERVKAK
+657 SDGVICYGNSEGLTYFRPSQVKDYNEKTSAIY
-672 KMELG
+672 LSG
-677 DVHLTNFIIDG
+677 VLLDG
-688 KPINCLTDEFTIPYE
+688 KMAPFIGDNLSVPSDFKSIVL
-703 ENSFTLEFSLLN
+703 SFSQLDYQSVG
-715 YRNTDNISF
+715 NIVF
-724 QYRINEGKWNSTNEG
+724 QYRINGGKWI
-739 SNAVSFNKLKPGSY
+739 SNAAGDNSFNFTGLSY
-753 TLEVRAMSNGNFSK
+753 GHYRIEVRTYCNGKYSTYK
-767 KSTII
+767 KVINLD
-772 HIKVCDP
+772 VLAP
-779 WYASTWAFLLYFLT
+779 WFLTVWAKLLYLFLILGLT
-793 AAGIIL
+793 AAAIIVFL
-799 YIIYRYERHRKEDLE
+799 RKKKRDME
-814 ETKMQFLINA
+814 EAKMQFLINA

-1205 KVEKIEVKGY
+1205 KVEKVEVKGY

>member
-1 MFLPLFFVTF
+1 MKRFMLFSIFCFVQ
-11 AAIITYLNKKRTKN
+11 
-25 MKHIRHYLT
+25 MLT
-34 ALFAIAL
+34 CFSYAN
-41 SLMVWADSGEL
+41 SGRL
-52 FTSGKLS
+52 YTSNDLS
-59 SSLINCIVQDK
+59 SSLIRCIIQDK
-70 YGYIWVGTEYGLS
+70 YGFIWVGTNYGLNR
-83 KFDGYR
+83 FDGYK
-89 FTNYLHN
+89 FSTYLCN
-96 EEDTTS
+96 PADTTT
-102 ITDNIISDLLVD
+102 IQDNDIVKLYPYSKEFLFVATNRGLYKYSYLTNSFQHIVLEKKDEKIRVSSLIEDGKHNLL
-114 KKGNLWIGCA
+114 I
-124 KGLMRYN
+124 
-131 YETNNFSRLQ
+131 
-141 FPDGRKPRI
+141 
-150 YSMVESHRGD
+150 
-160 ILLGTAGYGL
+160 GTAGYGAYRL
-170 YSVKNNG
+170 DMTTGKVTRLSRKSANSVDN
-177 IEKTAN
+177 
-183 NRFTIK
+183 
-189 WERAYAK
+189 
-196 RDSDVF
+196 F
-202 FTHIYEDKHH
+202 FAMLFFDDEG
-212 YLWQSS
+212 YLWQAN
-218 HLSTF
+218 HTKVL
-223 TRFIEK
+223 RK
-229 QGKVQ
+229 YKYNGKSIKLVSVYEP
-234 RKDFKSPYGAPVAFI
+234 KDLFGISKLYATDKKGFFVA
-249 QHRPQAMLIVC
+249 HTG
-260 MYGIIYY
+260 GIMRY
-267 DYRTG
+267 DYASHSFSRYDFDFSAHQG
-272 RIADAGY
+272 AGY
-279 DLGTF
+279 ISAVTLDKYGNLWLGTSGDGTF
-284 KNHVTINNATFDHEG
+284 KIPYGSRKAYRVELNNQSFIFDNAHISDLLIDRDG
-299 NLYIST
+299 NQWY
-305 SEHGALI
+305 
-312 IKKGSNK
+312 
-319 VEQLENSNSNFNLST
+319 
-334 AFVNDIIE
+334 
-342 DKDNN
+342 
-347 LWIGCYKKG
+347 GCYMKGLFLSNNDKNVFHPVSLDELGAGMETISSVVGVADGLMLFVVKNHG
-356 LYLLNQRQQAFSS
+356 LYLLDEKTGNTKLLQ
-369 WSFSAQNYIIG
+369 
-380 SSVSSIAPG
+380 
-389 ENGETWCTVQN
+389 
-400 SGVFCFDASGKIIAH
+400 
-415 PTSPAGTC
+415 SPAGP
-423 IIYKD
+423 IKVYSDFRKKVYVYGRDGIYEYDWMHQTYRLLLPSNGLSLDDMRVDAAGNIYFTSQGNGLYVWNRKSGKMTQYLMD
-428 RRGAYWISNGSA
+428 DKRPHKTICNNWISEIRLDS
-440 LYSYNPHTG
+440 
-449 AYQEKLTFTSAGI
+449 
-462 YCMTDDNQGNL
+462 
-473 YISVYSKGLYIYN
+473 
-486 VESGKVTVLNMRQR
+486 R
-500 GNKGFLCND
+500 G
-509 WVRSMAFDHTGHLWI
+509 WLWCA
-524 GTSNGVS
+524 TANGVS
-531 CLNTKTLS
+531 CMDTKTGYFDIILS
-539 FKDFGWN
+539 RP
-546 NILKDRQ
+546 LL
-553 ANGICEGKNGNM
+553 EGKSCYSTLELSDGK
-565 IIGTE
+565 IAIATE
-570 EGLYLFDRKNNKTL
+570 MGLYLYDRKKQQTTPW
-584 ALPHA
+584 PHS
-589 EVLKGKQVC
+589 ESISGLRIYSLK
-598 SIIKDHQGDLW
+598 KDVKGNLW
-609 ISTTMGIWQ
+609 MSTAQGIWC
-618 YDQKNRQFI
+618 YDSKAKSFFSFEK
-627 GHINGNG
+627 GNG
-634 LTTREYVLG
+634 LLTKEYLAGVVG
-643 SSMHTASDLIAFGT
+643 ST
-657 SDGITTFYPERVKAK
+657 SDGVICYGNSEGLTYFQPSEVKDYNEKTSAIY
-672 KMELG
+672 LSG
-677 DVHLTNFIIDG
+677 VLLDG
-688 KPINCLTDEFTIPYE
+688 KMAPFIGDNLSVPSDFKSIVL
-703 ENSFTLEFSLLN
+703 SFSLLD
-715 YRNTDNISF
+715 YQSVGNIVF
-724 QYRINEGKWNSTNEG
+724 QYRINGGKWI
-739 SNAVSFNKLKPGSY
+739 SNAAGDNSFNFTGLSY
-753 TLEVRAMSNGNFSK
+753 GHYRIEVRTYCNGKYSTYK
-767 KSTII
+767 KVINLD
-772 HIKVCDP
+772 VLAP
-779 WYASTWAFLLYFLT
+779 WFLTVWAKLLYLFLILGLT
-793 AAGIIL
+793 AAAIIVYL
-799 YIIYRYERHRKEDLE
+799 RKKKRDME
-814 ETKMQFLINA
+814 EAKMQFLINA

-1205 KVEKIEVKGY
+1205 KVEKVEVKGY

>member
-1 MFLPLFFVTF
+1 MLFSIFCFVQ
-11 AAIITYLNKKRTKN
+11 
-25 MKHIRHYLT
+25 MLT
-34 ALFAIAL
+34 CFSYAN
-41 SLMVWADSGEL
+41 SGRL
-52 FTSGKLS
+52 YTSNDLS
-59 SSLINCIVQDK
+59 SSLIRCIIQDK
-70 YGYIWVGTEYGLS
+70 YGFIWVGTNYGLNR
-83 KFDGYR
+83 FDGYK
-89 FTNYLHN
+89 FSTYLCN
-96 EEDTTS
+96 PADTTT
-102 ITDNIISDLLVD
+102 IQDNDIVKLYPYSKEFLFVATNRGLYKYSYLTNSFQHIVLEKKDEKIRVSSLIEDGKHNLL
-114 KKGNLWIGCA
+114 I
-124 KGLMRYN
+124 
-131 YETNNFSRLQ
+131 
-141 FPDGRKPRI
+141 
-150 YSMVESHRGD
+150 
-160 ILLGTAGYGL
+160 GTAGYGAYRL
-170 YSVKNNG
+170 DMTTGKVTRLSRKSANSV
-177 IEKTAN
+177 
-183 NRFTIK
+183 
-189 WERAYAK
+189 
-196 RDSDVF
+196 DDF
-202 FTHIYEDKHH
+202 FAMLFFDDEG
-212 YLWQSS
+212 YLWQAN
-218 HLSTF
+218 HTKVL
-223 TRFIEK
+223 RK
-229 QGKVQ
+229 YKYNGKSIQLVSVYEP
-234 RKDFKSPYGAPVAFI
+234 KDLFGISKLYATDKKGFFVA
-249 QHRPQAMLIVC
+249 HTGGMMR
-260 MYGIIYY
+260 Y
-267 DYRTG
+267 DYASHSFSRYDFDFSAHQG
-272 RIADAGY
+272 AGY
-279 DLGTF
+279 ISAVTLDKYGNLWLGTSGDGTF
-284 KNHVTINNATFDHEG
+284 KIPHGSRKAYRVELNNQSFIFDNAHISDLLIDRDG
-299 NLYIST
+299 NQWY
-305 SEHGALI
+305 
-312 IKKGSNK
+312 
-319 VEQLENSNSNFNLST
+319 
-334 AFVNDIIE
+334 
-342 DKDNN
+342 
-347 LWIGCYKKG
+347 GCYMKGLFLSNNDKNVFHPVSLDELGAGMETISSVVGVADGLMLFVVKNHG
-356 LYLLNQRQQAFSS
+356 LYLLDEKTGNTKLLQ
-369 WSFSAQNYIIG
+369 
-380 SSVSSIAPG
+380 
-389 ENGETWCTVQN
+389 
-400 SGVFCFDASGKIIAH
+400 
-415 PTSPAGTC
+415 SPAGP
-423 IIYKD
+423 IKVYSDFRKKVYVYGRDGIYEYDWMYQTYRLLLPSNGLSLDDMQVDAAGNIYFTSQGNGLYVWNRKSGKMTQYLMD
-428 RRGAYWISNGSA
+428 DKRPHKTICNNWISEIRLDS
-440 LYSYNPHTG
+440 
-449 AYQEKLTFTSAGI
+449 
-462 YCMTDDNQGNL
+462 
-473 YISVYSKGLYIYN
+473 
-486 VESGKVTVLNMRQR
+486 R
-500 GNKGFLCND
+500 G
-509 WVRSMAFDHTGHLWI
+509 WLWCA
-524 GTSNGVS
+524 TANGVS
-531 CLNTKTLS
+531 CMDTKTGYFDIILS
-539 FKDFGWN
+539 RP
-546 NILKDRQ
+546 LL
-553 ANGICEGKNGNM
+553 EGKSCYSTLELSDGK
-565 IIGTE
+565 IAIATE
-570 EGLYLFDRKNNKTL
+570 MGLYLYDRKKQQTTPW
-584 ALPHA
+584 PHS
-589 EVLKGKQVC
+589 ESISGLRIYSLK
-598 SIIKDHQGDLW
+598 KDVKGNLW
-609 ISTTMGIWQ
+609 MSSAQGIWC
-618 YDQKNRQFI
+618 YDSKAKSFFSFEK
-627 GHINGNG
+627 GNG
-634 LTTREYVLG
+634 LLTKEYLAGVVG
-643 SSMHTASDLIAFGT
+643 ST
-657 SDGITTFYPERVKAK
+657 SDGVICYGNSEGLTYFRPSQVKDYNEKTSAIY
-672 KMELG
+672 LSG
-677 DVHLTNFIIDG
+677 VLLDG
-688 KPINCLTDEFTIPYE
+688 KMAPFIGDNLSVPSDFKSIVL
-703 ENSFTLEFSLLN
+703 SFSQLDYQSVG
-715 YRNTDNISF
+715 NIVF
-724 QYRINEGKWNSTNEG
+724 QYRINGGKWI
-739 SNAVSFNKLKPGSY
+739 SNAAGDNSFNFTGLSY
-753 TLEVRAMSNGNFSK
+753 GHYRIEVRTYCNGKYSTYK
-767 KSTII
+767 KVINLD
-772 HIKVCDP
+772 VLAP
-779 WYASTWAFLLYFLT
+779 WFLTVWAKLLYLFLILGLT
-793 AAGIIL
+793 AAAIIVFL
-799 YIIYRYERHRKEDLE
+799 RKKKRDME
-814 ETKMQFLINA
+814 EAKMQFLINA

-1205 KVEKIEVKGY
+1205 KVEKVEVKGY

>member
-1 MFLPLFFVTF
+1 MKRFMLFSIICIVQMLTCFSHAVTGRL
-11 AAIITYLNKKRTKN
+11 Y
-25 MKHIRHYLT
+25 
-34 ALFAIAL
+34 
-41 SLMVWADSGEL
+41 
-52 FTSGKLS
+52 TSNDLS
-59 SSLINCIVQDK
+59 SSLIRCIIQDK
-70 YGYIWVGTEYGLS
+70 YGFIWVGTNYGLNR
-83 KFDGYR
+83 FDGYK
-89 FTNYLHN
+89 FSTYLCN
-96 EEDTTS
+96 PADTTTIQDNDIVKLYPYSKEFLFVATNRGLYKYSYLTNSFQHIVLEKKDEKIRVSSLIEDRKHNLLIGTSGYGAYRLDMTTGKVTRLSRKSANSVDDFFAMLFFDDEGYLWQANHTKVLRKYKYNGKS
-102 ITDNIISDLLVD
+102 IKLVSVYEPKDLFGISKLYATDKKGFFVAHTGGIMRYDYASHSFSRYDFDFSAHQGAGYISAVTLDKYGNLWLGTSGDGTFKIPHGSRKAYRVELNNQSFIFDNAHISDLLID
-114 KKGNLWIGCA
+114 RDGNQW
-124 KGLMRYN
+124 Y
-131 YETNNFSRLQ
+131 
-141 FPDGRKPRI
+141 
-150 YSMVESHRGD
+150 
-160 ILLGTAGYGL
+160 
-170 YSVKNNG
+170 
-177 IEKTAN
+177 
-183 NRFTIK
+183 
-189 WERAYAK
+189 
-196 RDSDVF
+196 
-202 FTHIYEDKHH
+202 
-212 YLWQSS
+212 
-218 HLSTF
+218 
-223 TRFIEK
+223 
-229 QGKVQ
+229 
-234 RKDFKSPYGAPVAFI
+234 
-249 QHRPQAMLIVC
+249 
-260 MYGIIYY
+260 
-267 DYRTG
+267 
-272 RIADAGY
+272 
-279 DLGTF
+279 
-284 KNHVTINNATFDHEG
+284 
-299 NLYIST
+299 
-305 SEHGALI
+305 
-312 IKKGSNK
+312 
-319 VEQLENSNSNFNLST
+319 
-334 AFVNDIIE
+334 
-342 DKDNN
+342 
-347 LWIGCYKKG
+347 GCYKKG
-356 LYLLNQRQQAFSS
+356 LFLSNNDNNVFHPVSLDELGAGMETISSVVGVADGLMLFVVKNHGLYLLDEKTGNTKLLQ
-369 WSFSAQNYIIG
+369 
-380 SSVSSIAPG
+380 
-389 ENGETWCTVQN
+389 
-400 SGVFCFDASGKIIAH
+400 
-415 PTSPAGTC
+415 SPAGPIKVYSDFRKNVYVYGRDGIFEYDWKHQTYRLLLPANGLSLDGMQVDAAGN
-423 IIYKD
+423 IYFTSPGNGLYVWNRKSGKMTQYLMD
-428 RRGAYWISNGSA
+428 DKRPHKTICNNWISEIRLDS
-440 LYSYNPHTG
+440 
-449 AYQEKLTFTSAGI
+449 
-462 YCMTDDNQGNL
+462 
-473 YISVYSKGLYIYN
+473 
-486 VESGKVTVLNMRQR
+486 R
-500 GNKGFLCND
+500 G
-509 WVRSMAFDHTGHLWI
+509 WLWCA
-524 GTSNGVS
+524 TANGVS
-531 CLNTKTLS
+531 CMDTKTGYFDIILS
-539 FKDFGWN
+539 RP
-546 NILKDRQ
+546 LL
-553 ANGICEGKNGNM
+553 EGKTCYSTLELSDGK
-565 IIGTE
+565 IAIATE
-570 EGLYLFDRKNNKTL
+570 MGLYLYDRKKQQTTPW
-584 ALPHA
+584 PHS
-589 EVLKGKQVC
+589 ESISGLRIYSLK
-598 SIIKDHQGDLW
+598 KDVKGNLW
-609 ISTTMGIWQ
+609 MSTAQGIWC
-618 YDQKNRQFI
+618 YDSKAKSFFSFEK
-627 GHINGNG
+627 GNG
-634 LTTREYVLG
+634 LLNKEYLAGVVG
-643 SSMHTASDLIAFGT
+643 ST
-657 SDGITTFYPERVKAK
+657 SDGVICYGNSEGLTYFRPSQVKDYNEKTSAIY
-672 KMELG
+672 LSG
-677 DVHLTNFIIDG
+677 VLLDG
-688 KPINCLTDEFTIPYE
+688 KMAPFIGDNLSVPSDFKSIVL
-703 ENSFTLEFSLLN
+703 SFSQLDYQSVG
-715 YRNTDNISF
+715 NIVF
-724 QYRINEGKWNSTNEG
+724 QYRINGGKWI
-739 SNAVSFNKLKPGSY
+739 SNAAGDNSFNFTGLSY
-753 TLEVRAMSNGNFSK
+753 GHYRIEVRIYCNGKYSTYK
-767 KSTII
+767 KVINLD
-772 HIKVCDP
+772 VLAP
-779 WYASTWAFLLYFLT
+779 WFLTVWAKLIYLFLILGLT
-793 AAGIIL
+793 AAAIIVYL
-799 YIIYRYERHRKEDLE
+799 RMKKRDLE
-814 ETKMQFLINA
+814 EAKMQFLINA

-981 AKTLFERFYQGKNS
+981 AKTLFERFYQGQNS

-1014 RLHGGDVTAR
+1014 RLHGGDVYAH
-1024 NREDGT
+1024 NREDGK

-1053 DYVVNGKKQ
+1053 DYVVNGKKL
-1062 QRGAASRNSKILLV
+1062 QRSGASKNSKILLV

-1081 ICRYLKSELSDWYR
+1081 ICRYIKTELSDWYR

-1106 KQLLSG
+1106 KQLLTD

-1279 IREHKINITQVSYMV
+1279 IRERKINITQVSYMV

-1306 KKYFGMSPTEYAAK
+1306 KKYFGMSPSEYAAK

>member
-1 MFLPLFFVTF
+1 METISSV
-11 AAIITYLNKKRTKN
+11 
-25 MKHIRHYLT
+25 
-34 ALFAIAL
+34 
-41 SLMVWADSGEL
+41 VGVAD
-52 FTSGKLS
+52 
-59 SSLINCIVQDK
+59 
-70 YGYIWVGTEYGLS
+70 
-83 KFDGYR
+83 
-89 FTNYLHN
+89 
-96 EEDTTS
+96 
-102 ITDNIISDLLVD
+102 
-114 KKGNLWIGCA
+114 
-124 KGLMRYN
+124 GLML
-131 YETNNFSRLQ
+131 F
-141 FPDGRKPRI
+141 
-150 YSMVESHRGD
+150 V
-160 ILLGTAGYGL
+160 
-170 YSVKNNG
+170 VKN
-177 IEKTAN
+177 
-183 NRFTIK
+183 
-189 WERAYAK
+189 
-196 RDSDVF
+196 
-202 FTHIYEDKHH
+202 H
-212 YLWQSS
+212 
-218 HLSTF
+218 
-223 TRFIEK
+223 
-229 QGKVQ
+229 
-234 RKDFKSPYGAPVAFI
+234 
-249 QHRPQAMLIVC
+249 
-260 MYGIIYY
+260 
-267 DYRTG
+267 
-272 RIADAGY
+272 
-279 DLGTF
+279 
-284 KNHVTINNATFDHEG
+284 
-299 NLYIST
+299 
-305 SEHGALI
+305 
-312 IKKGSNK
+312 
-319 VEQLENSNSNFNLST
+319 
-334 AFVNDIIE
+334 
-342 DKDNN
+342 
-347 LWIGCYKKG
+347 G
-356 LYLLNQRQQAFSS
+356 LYLLDEKTGNTKLLQ
-369 WSFSAQNYIIG
+369 
-380 SSVSSIAPG
+380 
-389 ENGETWCTVQN
+389 
-400 SGVFCFDASGKIIAH
+400 
-415 PTSPAGTC
+415 SPAGP
-423 IIYKD
+423 IKVYSDFRKNVYVYGRDGIYEYDWKHQTYRLLLPANGLSLD
-428 RRGAYWISNGSA
+428 GMQVDAAGNIYFASPGNGLYVWNRKSGKMTQYLMDDKRPHKTICNNWISEIRLDS
-440 LYSYNPHTG
+440 
-449 AYQEKLTFTSAGI
+449 
-462 YCMTDDNQGNL
+462 
-473 YISVYSKGLYIYN
+473 
-486 VESGKVTVLNMRQR
+486 R
-500 GNKGFLCND
+500 G
-509 WVRSMAFDHTGHLWI
+509 WLWCA
-524 GTSNGVS
+524 TANGVS
-531 CLNTKTLS
+531 CMDTKTEYFDIILS
-539 FKDFGWN
+539 RP
-546 NILKDRQ
+546 LL
-553 ANGICEGKNGNM
+553 EGKTCYSTLELSDGK
-565 IIGTE
+565 IAIATE
-570 EGLYLFDRKNNKTL
+570 MGLYLYDRKKQQTTPW
-584 ALPHA
+584 PHS
-589 EVLKGKQVC
+589 ESISGLRIYSLK
-598 SIIKDHQGDLW
+598 KDARGDLW
-609 ISTTMGIWQ
+609 MSTAQGIWC
-618 YDQKNRQFI
+618 YSSKAKLFFSFEK
-627 GHINGNG
+627 GNG
-634 LTTREYVLG
+634 LLTKEYLAGVAGSTPDGVICYGNSEGLTYFRPSQVKDYNEKMSAIYLSEVL
-643 SSMHTASDLIAFGT
+643 L
-657 SDGITTFYPERVKAK
+657 
-672 KMELG
+672 
-677 DVHLTNFIIDG
+677 DG
-688 KPINCLTDEFTIPYE
+688 KMAPFIGDNLSVPSDFKSIVL
-703 ENSFTLEFSLLN
+703 NFSLLD
-715 YRNTDNISF
+715 YQSVGNIVF
-724 QYRINEGKWNSTNEG
+724 QYRINGGKWI
-739 SNAVSFNKLKPGSY
+739 SNAAGDNSFNFTGLSY
-753 TLEVRAMSNGNFSK
+753 GHYRIEVRTYCNGKYSIYNK
-767 KSTII
+767 V
-772 HIKVCDP
+772 IKLNVLAP
-779 WYASTWAFLLYFLT
+779 WYLTVWAKLIYLSLVLGFM
-793 AAGIIL
+793 AAVIF
-799 YIIYRYERHRKEDLE
+799 IYLHKKKRDLE
-814 ETKMQFLINA
+814 EAKMQFLINA

-851 YQADID
+851 YHEDID
-857 TIDRNAQR
+857 TMDRNAQR

-887 CRETNLVEFSQGL
+887 CRETNLVEFSRGL

-1014 RLHGGDVTAR
+1014 RLHGGDVYAH
-1024 NREDGT
+1024 NREDGK

-1046 KDSQINS
+1046 KNNQICLDN
-1053 DYVVNGKKQ
+1053 VGTKKKQ

-1190 RRLKGKFSGALKQDD
+1190 RRLKGKFTGALKQDD
-1205 KVEKIEVKGY
+1205 KVEKVEVKGY

-1306 KKYFGMSPTEYAAK
+1306 KKYFGMSPTEYAAR
-1320 YTE
+1320 YSE

>member
-1 MFLPLFFVTF
+1 MLFSIFCFVQ
-11 AAIITYLNKKRTKN
+11 
-25 MKHIRHYLT
+25 MLT
-34 ALFAIAL
+34 CFSYAN
-41 SLMVWADSGEL
+41 SGRL
-52 FTSGKLS
+52 YTSNDMS
-59 SSLINCIVQDK
+59 SSLIRCIIQDK
-70 YGYIWVGTEYGLS
+70 YGFIWVGTNFGLNR
-83 KFDGYR
+83 FDGYK
-89 FTNYLHN
+89 FCTYLCN
-96 EEDTTS
+96 PADTTT
-102 ITDNIISDLLVD
+102 IQDNDIVKLYPYSKEFLFVATNRGLYKYSYLTNSFQHIVLEKKDEKIRVSSFIEDGKHNLL
-114 KKGNLWIGCA
+114 I
-124 KGLMRYN
+124 
-131 YETNNFSRLQ
+131 
-141 FPDGRKPRI
+141 
-150 YSMVESHRGD
+150 
-160 ILLGTAGYGL
+160 GTAGYGAYRL
-170 YSVKNNG
+170 DMTTGKVTRLSRKSANSV
-177 IEKTAN
+177 
-183 NRFTIK
+183 
-189 WERAYAK
+189 
-196 RDSDVF
+196 DDF
-202 FTHIYEDKHH
+202 FAMLFFDDEG
-212 YLWQSS
+212 YLWQAN
-218 HLSTF
+218 HTKVL
-223 TRFIEK
+223 RK
-229 QGKVQ
+229 YKYNGKSIKLVSVYEP
-234 RKDFKSPYGAPVAFI
+234 KGLFSVCKLYAADKKGFFVA
-249 QHRPQAMLIVC
+249 HVG
-260 MYGIIYY
+260 GIMRY
-267 DYRTG
+267 DYASHRFSRYDFDFSAHQG
-272 RIADAGY
+272 AGY
-279 DLGTF
+279 ISAVTLDKYGNLWLGTSGDGTF
-284 KNHVTINNATFDHEG
+284 KIPHGSRKAYRVELNNQSFIFDNAHISDLLIDRDG
-299 NLYIST
+299 NQWY
-305 SEHGALI
+305 
-312 IKKGSNK
+312 
-319 VEQLENSNSNFNLST
+319 
-334 AFVNDIIE
+334 
-342 DKDNN
+342 
-347 LWIGCYKKG
+347 GCYMKGLFLSNNDKNVFHPVSLDELGAGMETISSVVGVADGLMLFVVKNHG
-356 LYLLNQRQQAFSS
+356 LYLLDEKTGNTKLLQ
-369 WSFSAQNYIIG
+369 
-380 SSVSSIAPG
+380 
-389 ENGETWCTVQN
+389 
-400 SGVFCFDASGKIIAH
+400 
-415 PTSPAGTC
+415 SPAGP
-423 IIYKD
+423 IKVYSDFRKNVYVYGRDGIYEYDWKHQTYRLLLPANGLSLD
-428 RRGAYWISNGSA
+428 YMQVDAAGNIYFTSQGNGLYVWNRKSGKMTQYLMDDKRPHKTICNNWISEIRLDS
-440 LYSYNPHTG
+440 
-449 AYQEKLTFTSAGI
+449 
-462 YCMTDDNQGNL
+462 
-473 YISVYSKGLYIYN
+473 
-486 VESGKVTVLNMRQR
+486 R
-500 GNKGFLCND
+500 G
-509 WVRSMAFDHTGHLWI
+509 WLWCA
-524 GTSNGVS
+524 TANGVS
-531 CLNTKTLS
+531 CMDTKTGYFDIILS
-539 FKDFGWN
+539 RP
-546 NILKDRQ
+546 LL
-553 ANGICEGKNGNM
+553 EGKSCYSTLELSDGK
-565 IIGTE
+565 IAIATE
-570 EGLYLFDRKNNKTL
+570 MGLYLYDRKKQQTTPW
-584 ALPHA
+584 PHS
-589 EVLKGKQVC
+589 ESISGLRIYSLK
-598 SIIKDHQGDLW
+598 KDVKGNLW
-609 ISTTMGIWQ
+609 MSTAQGIWC
-618 YDQKNRQFI
+618 YDSKAKSFFSFEK
-627 GHINGNG
+627 GNG
-634 LTTREYVLG
+634 LLTKEYLAGVVG
-643 SSMHTASDLIAFGT
+643 ST
-657 SDGITTFYPERVKAK
+657 SDGVICYGNSEGLTYFQPSEVKDYNEKTSAIY
-672 KMELG
+672 LSG
-677 DVHLTNFIIDG
+677 VLLDG
-688 KPINCLTDEFTIPYE
+688 KMAPFIGDNLSVPSDFKSIVL
-703 ENSFTLEFSLLN
+703 SFSQLDYQSVG
-715 YRNTDNISF
+715 NIVF
-724 QYRINEGKWNSTNEG
+724 QYRINGGKWI
-739 SNAVSFNKLKPGSY
+739 SNAAGDNSFNFTGLSY
-753 TLEVRAMSNGNFSK
+753 GHYRIEVRTYCNGKYSTYK
-767 KSTII
+767 KVINLD
-772 HIKVCDP
+772 VLAP
-779 WYASTWAFLLYFLT
+779 WFLTVWAKLLYLFLILGLT
-793 AAGIIL
+793 AAAIIVYL
-799 YIIYRYERHRKEDLE
+799 RKKKRDLE
-814 ETKMQFLINA
+814 EAKMQFLINA

>member
-1 MFLPLFFVTF
+1 MKRFILYSIFCFVQ
-11 AAIITYLNKKRTKN
+11 
-25 MKHIRHYLT
+25 MLT
-34 ALFAIAL
+34 CFSYAN
-41 SLMVWADSGEL
+41 SGRL
-52 FTSGKLS
+52 YTSNDLS
-59 SSLINCIVQDK
+59 SSLIRCIIQDK
-70 YGYIWVGTEYGLS
+70 YGFIWVGTNYGLNR
-83 KFDGYR
+83 FDGYK
-89 FTNYLHN
+89 FSTYLCN
-96 EEDTTS
+96 PADTTTIQDNDIVKLYPYSKEFLFVATNRGLYKYSYLTNSFQHIVLEKNDEKIRISSLIEDGKHNLLIGTSGYGAYRLDMTTGKVTRLSRKSANSVDDFFAMLFFDAEGYLWQANHTKVLRKYKYDGKS
-102 ITDNIISDLLVD
+102 IKLVSVYEPKDLFGIRKLYATDKKGFFVAHTGGIMRYDYASHRFSRYDFDFSAHQGAGYISAVTLDKYGNLWLGTSGDGTFKIPHGSGKAYRVELNNQSFIFDNAHISDLLIDRDGNQWYGCYMKGLFLSNNDKNVFHPVSLDELGAGMETISSVVGVADGLMLFVVKNHGLYLLDEKTGNTKLLQSPAGLVKVYSDFRKNVYVYGRDGIYEYDWKHQTYRLLLPANGLSLDGMQVD
-114 KKGNLWIGCA
+114 AAGNIYFTSQGNGLYVWNRKSGKMTQYLMDDKRPHKTICNNWISEIRLDSRGWLWCATANGVSCMDTKTGYFDIILSRPLLVGKTCYSTLELSDGKIAIATEMGLYLYDRKKQQTTPWPHSESISGLRIYSLKKDVKGNLWMSTAQGIWCYDSKA
-124 KGLMRYN
+124 KSFFSFEKGNGLLTKEYLAGVVGSTSDGVICYGNSEGLTYFRPSQVKDYN
-131 YETNNFSRLQ
+131 
-141 FPDGRKPRI
+141 
-150 YSMVESHRGD
+150 
-160 ILLGTAGYGL
+160 
-170 YSVKNNG
+170 
-177 IEKTAN
+177 EKTSA
-183 NRFTIK
+183 
-189 WERAYAK
+189 
-196 RDSDVF
+196 
-202 FTHIYEDKHH
+202 IY
-212 YLWQSS
+212 
-218 HLSTF
+218 LSGVLLDGKMAP
-223 TRFIEK
+223 FI
-229 QGKVQ
+229 GDNLSVPS
-234 RKDFKSPYGAPVAFI
+234 DFKS
-249 QHRPQAMLIVC
+249 IV
-260 MYGIIYY
+260 
-267 DYRTG
+267 
-272 RIADAGY
+272 
-279 DLGTF
+279 L
-284 KNHVTINNATFDHEG
+284 
-299 NLYIST
+299 
-305 SEHGALI
+305 
-312 IKKGSNK
+312 
-319 VEQLENSNSNFNLST
+319 
-334 AFVNDIIE
+334 
-342 DKDNN
+342 
-347 LWIGCYKKG
+347 
-356 LYLLNQRQQAFSS
+356 
-369 WSFSAQNYIIG
+369 SFSQLDYQ
-380 SSVSSIAPG
+380 SV
-389 ENGETWCTVQN
+389 
-400 SGVFCFDASGKIIAH
+400 
-415 PTSPAGTC
+415 
-423 IIYKD
+423 
-428 RRGAYWISNGSA
+428 
-440 LYSYNPHTG
+440 
-449 AYQEKLTFTSAGI
+449 
-462 YCMTDDNQGNL
+462 GN
-473 YISVYSKGLYIYN
+473 IV
-486 VESGKVTVLNMRQR
+486 
-500 GNKGFLCND
+500 
-509 WVRSMAFDHTGHLWI
+509 
-524 GTSNGVS
+524 
-531 CLNTKTLS
+531 
-539 FKDFGWN
+539 
-546 NILKDRQ
+546 
-553 ANGICEGKNGNM
+553 
-565 IIGTE
+565 
-570 EGLYLFDRKNNKTL
+570 
-584 ALPHA
+584 
-589 EVLKGKQVC
+589 
-598 SIIKDHQGDLW
+598 
-609 ISTTMGIWQ
+609 
-618 YDQKNRQFI
+618 
-627 GHINGNG
+627 
-634 LTTREYVLG
+634 
-643 SSMHTASDLIAFGT
+643 
-657 SDGITTFYPERVKAK
+657 
-672 KMELG
+672 
-677 DVHLTNFIIDG
+677 
-688 KPINCLTDEFTIPYE
+688 
-703 ENSFTLEFSLLN
+703 
-715 YRNTDNISF
+715 F
-724 QYRINEGKWNSTNEG
+724 QYRINGGKWI
-739 SNAVSFNKLKPGSY
+739 SNAAGDNSFNFTGLSY
-753 TLEVRAMSNGNFSK
+753 GHYRIEVRTYCNGKYSTYK
-767 KSTII
+767 KVINLD
-772 HIKVCDP
+772 VLAP
-779 WYASTWAFLLYFLT
+779 WYLTVWAKLIYLFLILGLT
-793 AAGIIL
+793 AAAIIVYL
-799 YIIYRYERHRKEDLE
+799 RKKKRDME
-814 ETKMQFLINA
+814 EAKMQFLINA

-915 RLEMPETPVNAWID
+915 KLEMPEKPVNAWID

-1014 RLHGGDVTAR
+1014 RLHGGDVYAH
-1024 NREDGT
+1024 NREDGK

-1053 DYVVNGKKQ
+1053 DYVVNGKKP

-1205 KVEKIEVKGY
+1205 KVEKVEVKGY

-1279 IREHKINITQVSYMV
+1279 IRERKINITQVSYMV

>member
-1 MFLPLFFVTF
+1 MNNQSF
-11 AAIITYLNKKRTKN
+11 I
-25 MKHIRHYLT
+25 
-34 ALFAIAL
+34 
-41 SLMVWADSGEL
+41 
-52 FTSGKLS
+52 
-59 SSLINCIVQDK
+59 
-70 YGYIWVGTEYGLS
+70 
-83 KFDGYR
+83 FD
-89 FTNYLHN
+89 NAH
-96 EEDTTS
+96 
-102 ITDNIISDLLVD
+102 ISDLLIDRDGNQWYGCYMKGLFLSNNDKNVFHPVSLDELGAGMETISSVVGVADGLMLFVVKNHGLYLLDEKTGNTKLLQSPAGPIRVYSDFRKNVYVYGRDGIYEYDWKHQTYRLLLPANGLSLDGMQVD
-114 KKGNLWIGCA
+114 AAGNIYFTSPGNGLYVWNRKSGKMTQYLMDDKRPHKTICNNWISEIRLDSRGWLWCATANGVSCMDTKTGYFDIILSRSLLEGKTCYSTLELSDGKIAIATEMGLYLYDRKKQQTTPWPHSESISGLRIYSLKKDVKGNLWMSTAQGIWCYDSKA
-124 KGLMRYN
+124 KSFFSFEKGNGLLTKEYLAGVVGSTSDGVICYGNSEGLTYFRPSQVKDYN
-131 YETNNFSRLQ
+131 
-141 FPDGRKPRI
+141 
-150 YSMVESHRGD
+150 
-160 ILLGTAGYGL
+160 
-170 YSVKNNG
+170 
-177 IEKTAN
+177 EKTSA
-183 NRFTIK
+183 
-189 WERAYAK
+189 
-196 RDSDVF
+196 
-202 FTHIYEDKHH
+202 IY
-212 YLWQSS
+212 
-218 HLSTF
+218 LSGVLLDGKMAP
-223 TRFIEK
+223 FI
-229 QGKVQ
+229 GDNLSVPS
-234 RKDFKSPYGAPVAFI
+234 DFKS
-249 QHRPQAMLIVC
+249 IV
-260 MYGIIYY
+260 
-267 DYRTG
+267 
-272 RIADAGY
+272 
-279 DLGTF
+279 L
-284 KNHVTINNATFDHEG
+284 
-299 NLYIST
+299 
-305 SEHGALI
+305 
-312 IKKGSNK
+312 
-319 VEQLENSNSNFNLST
+319 
-334 AFVNDIIE
+334 
-342 DKDNN
+342 
-347 LWIGCYKKG
+347 
-356 LYLLNQRQQAFSS
+356 
-369 WSFSAQNYIIG
+369 SFSQLDYQ
-380 SSVSSIAPG
+380 SV
-389 ENGETWCTVQN
+389 
-400 SGVFCFDASGKIIAH
+400 
-415 PTSPAGTC
+415 
-423 IIYKD
+423 
-428 RRGAYWISNGSA
+428 
-440 LYSYNPHTG
+440 
-449 AYQEKLTFTSAGI
+449 
-462 YCMTDDNQGNL
+462 GN
-473 YISVYSKGLYIYN
+473 IV
-486 VESGKVTVLNMRQR
+486 
-500 GNKGFLCND
+500 
-509 WVRSMAFDHTGHLWI
+509 
-524 GTSNGVS
+524 
-531 CLNTKTLS
+531 
-539 FKDFGWN
+539 
-546 NILKDRQ
+546 
-553 ANGICEGKNGNM
+553 
-565 IIGTE
+565 
-570 EGLYLFDRKNNKTL
+570 
-584 ALPHA
+584 
-589 EVLKGKQVC
+589 
-598 SIIKDHQGDLW
+598 
-609 ISTTMGIWQ
+609 
-618 YDQKNRQFI
+618 
-627 GHINGNG
+627 
-634 LTTREYVLG
+634 
-643 SSMHTASDLIAFGT
+643 
-657 SDGITTFYPERVKAK
+657 
-672 KMELG
+672 
-677 DVHLTNFIIDG
+677 
-688 KPINCLTDEFTIPYE
+688 
-703 ENSFTLEFSLLN
+703 
-715 YRNTDNISF
+715 F
-724 QYRINEGKWNSTNEG
+724 QYRINGGKWI
-739 SNAVSFNKLKPGSY
+739 SNAAGDNSFNFTGLSY
-753 TLEVRAMSNGNFSK
+753 GHYRIEVRIYCNGKYSTYK
-767 KSTII
+767 KVINLD
-772 HIKVCDP
+772 VLAP
-779 WYASTWAFLLYFLT
+779 WFLTVWAKLIYLFLILGLT
-793 AAGIIL
+793 AAAIIVYL
-799 YIIYRYERHRKEDLE
+799 HKKKRDLE
-814 ETKMQFLINA
+814 EAKMQFLINA

-851 YQADID
+851 YHEDID
-857 TIDRNAQR
+857 TMDRNAQR

-875 KRRLDKHQMNLS
+875 KRRLDKHQMKLS
-887 CRETNLVEFSQGL
+887 CRETNLVEFSRGL

-1046 KDSQINS
+1046 KNNQICLDN
-1053 DYVVNGKKQ
+1053 VGTGKKQ
-1062 QRGAASRNSKILLV
+1062 QRSAASRNSKILLV

-1190 RRLKGKFSGALKQDD
+1190 RRLKGKFTGALKQDD
-1205 KVEKIEVKGY
+1205 KVEKVEVKGY

>member
-1 MFLPLFFVTF
+1 MKRFLLFSIICFVQ
-11 AAIITYLNKKRTKN
+11 
-25 MKHIRHYLT
+25 MLT
-34 ALFAIAL
+34 CFSHAVTGRLY
-41 SLMVWADSGEL
+41 
-52 FTSGKLS
+52 TSNDMS
-59 SSLINCIVQDK
+59 SSLIRCIIQDK
-70 YGYIWVGTEYGLS
+70 YGFIWVGTNYGLNR
-83 KFDGYR
+83 FDGYK
-89 FTNYLHN
+89 FSTYLCN
-96 EEDTTS
+96 PADTTT
-102 ITDNIISDLLVD
+102 IQDNDIVKLYPYSKEFLFVATNRGLYKYSYLTNRFQHIVLEKKDEKIRVSSLIEDGKHNLL
-114 KKGNLWIGCA
+114 I
-124 KGLMRYN
+124 
-131 YETNNFSRLQ
+131 
-141 FPDGRKPRI
+141 
-150 YSMVESHRGD
+150 
-160 ILLGTAGYGL
+160 GTAGYGAYRL
-170 YSVKNNG
+170 DMTTGKVTRLSRKSANSV
-177 IEKTAN
+177 
-183 NRFTIK
+183 
-189 WERAYAK
+189 
-196 RDSDVF
+196 DDF
-202 FTHIYEDKHH
+202 FAMLFFDDEG
-212 YLWQSS
+212 YLWQAN
-218 HLSTF
+218 HTKVL
-223 TRFIEK
+223 RK
-229 QGKVQ
+229 YKYNGKSIQLVSVYEP
-234 RKDFKSPYGAPVAFI
+234 KDLFGISKLYATDKKGFFVA
-249 QHRPQAMLIVC
+249 HTG
-260 MYGIIYY
+260 GIMRY
-267 DYRTG
+267 DYASHSFSRYDFDFSAHQG
-272 RIADAGY
+272 AGY
-279 DLGTF
+279 ISTVTLDKYGNLWLGTSGDGTF
-284 KNHVTINNATFDHEG
+284 KIPHGSRKAYRVELNNQSFIFDNAHISDLLIDRDG
-299 NLYIST
+299 NQWY
-305 SEHGALI
+305 
-312 IKKGSNK
+312 
-319 VEQLENSNSNFNLST
+319 
-334 AFVNDIIE
+334 
-342 DKDNN
+342 
-347 LWIGCYKKG
+347 GCYMKGLFLSNNDKNVFHPVSLDELGAGMETISSVVGVADGLMLFVVKNHG
-356 LYLLNQRQQAFSS
+356 LYLLDEKTGNTKLLQ
-369 WSFSAQNYIIG
+369 
-380 SSVSSIAPG
+380 
-389 ENGETWCTVQN
+389 
-400 SGVFCFDASGKIIAH
+400 
-415 PTSPAGTC
+415 SPAGP
-423 IIYKD
+423 IKVYSDFRKNVYVYGRDGIYEYDWKHQTYRLLLPSNGLSLD
-428 RRGAYWISNGSA
+428 YMRVDAAGNIYFTSQGNGLYVWNRKSGKMTQYLMDDKRPHKTICNNWISEIRLDS
-440 LYSYNPHTG
+440 
-449 AYQEKLTFTSAGI
+449 
-462 YCMTDDNQGNL
+462 
-473 YISVYSKGLYIYN
+473 
-486 VESGKVTVLNMRQR
+486 R
-500 GNKGFLCND
+500 G
-509 WVRSMAFDHTGHLWI
+509 WLWCA
-524 GTSNGVS
+524 TANGVS
-531 CLNTKTLS
+531 CMDTKTGYFDIILS
-539 FKDFGWN
+539 RP
-546 NILKDRQ
+546 LL
-553 ANGICEGKNGNM
+553 EGKTCYSTLELSDSK
-565 IIGTE
+565 IAIATE
-570 EGLYLFDRKNNKTL
+570 MGLYLYDRKKQQTTPW
-584 ALPHA
+584 PHS
-589 EVLKGKQVC
+589 ESISGLRIYSLK
-598 SIIKDHQGDLW
+598 KDARGNLW
-609 ISTTMGIWQ
+609 MSTAQGIWC
-618 YDQKNRQFI
+618 YDSKAKSFFSFEK
-627 GHINGNG
+627 GNG
-634 LTTREYVLG
+634 LLTKEYLSGVVG
-643 SSMHTASDLIAFGT
+643 ST
-657 SDGITTFYPERVKAK
+657 SDGVICYGNSEGLTYFRPSQVKDYNEKTSAIY
-672 KMELG
+672 LSG
-677 DVHLTNFIIDG
+677 VLLDG
-688 KPINCLTDEFTIPYE
+688 KMAPFIGDDLSVPSDFKSIVL
-703 ENSFTLEFSLLN
+703 SFSLLDYQN
-715 YRNTDNISF
+715 MGNIVF
-724 QYRINEGKWNSTNEG
+724 QYRINGGKWI
-739 SNAVSFNKLKPGSY
+739 SNAAGDNSFNFTGLSY
-753 TLEVRAMSNGNFSK
+753 GHYRIEVRTYCNGKYSMYN
-767 KSTII
+767 
-772 HIKVCDP
+772 KVINLDVLAP
-779 WYASTWAFLLYFLT
+779 WFLTVWAKLIYLFLILGLT
-793 AAGIIL
+793 AAVIIVFL
-799 YIIYRYERHRKEDLE
+799 RKKKRDLE
-814 ETKMQFLINA
+814 EAKMQFLINA

-900 VSLFTYNANLRGINI
+900 VSLFTYNANLRGIHI
-915 RLEMPETPVNAWID
+915 KLEMPEKPVNAWID

-1053 DYVVNGKKQ
+1053 DYVVNGKKP
-1062 QRGAASRNSKILLV
+1062 QRSAASRNSKILLV

-1279 IREHKINITQVSYMV
+1279 IRERKINITQVSYMV

-1306 KKYFGMSPTEYAAK
+1306 KKYFGMSPSEYAAK

>member
-1 MFLPLFFVTF
+1 MKRFLLFSIICIVQMLTCFSHAVTGRL
-11 AAIITYLNKKRTKN
+11 Y
-25 MKHIRHYLT
+25 
-34 ALFAIAL
+34 
-41 SLMVWADSGEL
+41 
-52 FTSGKLS
+52 TSNDMS
-59 SSLINCIVQDK
+59 SSLIRCIIQDK
-70 YGYIWVGTEYGLS
+70 YGFIWVGTNYGLNR
-83 KFDGYR
+83 FDGYK
-89 FTNYLHN
+89 FSTYLCN
-96 EEDTTS
+96 PADTTT
-102 ITDNIISDLLVD
+102 IQDNDIVKLYPYSKEFLFVATNRGLYKYSYLTNSFQHIVLEKKDEKIRVSSLIEDGKHNLL
-114 KKGNLWIGCA
+114 I
-124 KGLMRYN
+124 
-131 YETNNFSRLQ
+131 
-141 FPDGRKPRI
+141 
-150 YSMVESHRGD
+150 
-160 ILLGTAGYGL
+160 GTAGYGAYRL
-170 YSVKNNG
+170 DMTTGKVTRLSRKSANSVDN
-177 IEKTAN
+177 
-183 NRFTIK
+183 
-189 WERAYAK
+189 
-196 RDSDVF
+196 F
-202 FTHIYEDKHH
+202 FAMLFFDAEG
-212 YLWQSS
+212 YLWQAN
-218 HLSTF
+218 HTKVL
-223 TRFIEK
+223 RK
-229 QGKVQ
+229 YKYNGKSIKLVSVYEPKDLFGI
-234 RKDFKSPYGAPVAFI
+234 RKLYATDKKGFFVA
-249 QHRPQAMLIVC
+249 HTG
-260 MYGIIYY
+260 GIMRY
-267 DYRTG
+267 DYASHSFSRYDFDFSAHQG
-272 RIADAGY
+272 AGY
-279 DLGTF
+279 ISAVTLDKYGNLWLGTSGDGTF
-284 KNHVTINNATFDHEG
+284 KIPHGSRKAYRVGLNNQSFIFDNAHISDLLIDRDG
-299 NLYIST
+299 NQWY
-305 SEHGALI
+305 
-312 IKKGSNK
+312 
-319 VEQLENSNSNFNLST
+319 
-334 AFVNDIIE
+334 
-342 DKDNN
+342 
-347 LWIGCYKKG
+347 GCYMKGLFLSNNDKNVFHPVSLDELGAGMETISSVVGVADGLMLFVVKNHG
-356 LYLLNQRQQAFSS
+356 LYLLDEKTGNTKLLQ
-369 WSFSAQNYIIG
+369 
-380 SSVSSIAPG
+380 
-389 ENGETWCTVQN
+389 
-400 SGVFCFDASGKIIAH
+400 
-415 PTSPAGTC
+415 SPAGLVKVYSDFRKNVYVYGRDG
-423 IIYKD
+423 IYEYDWKHQTYRLLLPANGLSLD
-428 RRGAYWISNGSA
+428 GMQVDAAGNIYFTSPGNGLYVWNRKSGKMTQYLMDDKRPHKTICNNWISEIRLDS
-440 LYSYNPHTG
+440 
-449 AYQEKLTFTSAGI
+449 
-462 YCMTDDNQGNL
+462 
-473 YISVYSKGLYIYN
+473 
-486 VESGKVTVLNMRQR
+486 R
-500 GNKGFLCND
+500 G
-509 WVRSMAFDHTGHLWI
+509 WLWCA
-524 GTSNGVS
+524 TTNGVS
-531 CLNTKTLS
+531 CMDTKTGYFDIILS
-539 FKDFGWN
+539 RP
-546 NILKDRQ
+546 LL
-553 ANGICEGKNGNM
+553 EGKTCYCTLELSDGK
-565 IIGTE
+565 IAIATE
-570 EGLYLFDRKNNKTL
+570 MGLYLYDRKKQQTTPWPHSESISGLRIYSLNKD
-584 ALPHA
+584 A
-589 EVLKGKQVC
+589 KGN
-598 SIIKDHQGDLW
+598 LW
-609 ISTTMGIWQ
+609 MSTAQGIWC
-618 YDQKNRQFI
+618 YDSKAKSFFSFEKE
-627 GHINGNG
+627 NG
-634 LTTREYVLG
+634 LLTKEYLAGVVG
-643 SSMHTASDLIAFGT
+643 ST
-657 SDGITTFYPERVKAK
+657 SDGVICYGNSEGLTYFQPSEVKDYNEKTSAIY
-672 KMELG
+672 LSG
-677 DVHLTNFIIDG
+677 VLLDG
-688 KPINCLTDEFTIPYE
+688 KMAPFIGDNLSVPSDFKSIVL
-703 ENSFTLEFSLLN
+703 SFSLLD
-715 YRNTDNISF
+715 YQSVGNIVF
-724 QYRINEGKWNSTNEG
+724 QYRINGGKWI
-739 SNAVSFNKLKPGSY
+739 SNAAGDNSFNFTGLSY
-753 TLEVRAMSNGNFSK
+753 GHYRIEVRTYCNGKYSTYK
-767 KSTII
+767 KVINLD
-772 HIKVCDP
+772 VLAP
-779 WYASTWAFLLYFLT
+779 WFLTVWAKLIYLFLILGLT
-793 AAGIIL
+793 AAAIIVYL
-799 YIIYRYERHRKEDLE
+799 RKKKRDME
-814 ETKMQFLINA
+814 EAKMQFLINA

-1014 RLHGGDVTAR
+1014 RLHGGDVYAH
-1024 NREDGT
+1024 NREDGK

-1046 KDSQINS
+1046 KNNQIYS
-1053 DYVVNGKKQ
+1053 DNRDTKKKQ

-1106 KQLLSG
+1106 KQLLSD

-1130 LLRNI
+1130 LLKNI

-1205 KVEKIEVKGY
+1205 KVEKVEVKGY

-1225 VVNENLSDSDFN
+1225 VVNENMGDSDFN

-1279 IREHKINITQVSYMV
+1279 IRERKINISQVSYMV

-1306 KKYFGMSPTEYAAK
+1306 KKYFGMSPSEYAAK

>member
-1 MFLPLFFVTF
+1 MKRFILFSIFCFVQ
-11 AAIITYLNKKRTKN
+11 
-25 MKHIRHYLT
+25 MLT
-34 ALFAIAL
+34 CFSYAN
-41 SLMVWADSGEL
+41 SGRL
-52 FTSGKLS
+52 YTSNDMS
-59 SSLINCIVQDK
+59 SSLIRCIIQDK
-70 YGYIWVGTEYGLS
+70 YGFIWVGTNYGLNR
-83 KFDGYR
+83 FDGYK
-89 FTNYLHN
+89 FSTYLCN
-96 EEDTTS
+96 PADTTT
-102 ITDNIISDLLVD
+102 IQDNDIVKLYPYSKEFLFVATNRGLYKYSYLTNSFQHIVLEKKDEKIRVSSLIEDGKHNLL
-114 KKGNLWIGCA
+114 I
-124 KGLMRYN
+124 
-131 YETNNFSRLQ
+131 
-141 FPDGRKPRI
+141 
-150 YSMVESHRGD
+150 
-160 ILLGTAGYGL
+160 GTAGYGAYRL
-170 YSVKNNG
+170 DMTTGKVTRLSRKSANSV
-177 IEKTAN
+177 
-183 NRFTIK
+183 
-189 WERAYAK
+189 
-196 RDSDVF
+196 DDF
-202 FTHIYEDKHH
+202 FAMLFFDDEG
-212 YLWQSS
+212 YLWQAN
-218 HLSTF
+218 HTKVL
-223 TRFIEK
+223 RK
-229 QGKVQ
+229 YKYNGKSIKLVSVYEP
-234 RKDFKSPYGAPVAFI
+234 KDLFGISKLYATDKKGFFVA
-249 QHRPQAMLIVC
+249 HTG
-260 MYGIIYY
+260 GIMRY
-267 DYRTG
+267 DYASHSFSRYDFDFSAHQG
-272 RIADAGY
+272 AGY
-279 DLGTF
+279 ISAVTLDKYGNLWLGTSGDGTF
-284 KNHVTINNATFDHEG
+284 KIPHGSRKAYRVELNNQSFIFDNAHISDLLIDRDG
-299 NLYIST
+299 NQWY
-305 SEHGALI
+305 
-312 IKKGSNK
+312 
-319 VEQLENSNSNFNLST
+319 
-334 AFVNDIIE
+334 
-342 DKDNN
+342 
-347 LWIGCYKKG
+347 GCYMKG
-356 LYLLNQRQQAFSS
+356 LFLSNNDKNVFHPVSLDELGAGMET
-369 WSFSAQNYIIG
+369 I
-380 SSVSSIAPG
+380 SSV
-389 ENGETWCTVQN
+389 V
-400 SGVFCFDASGKIIAH
+400 GVADGLMLFVVKNHGLFLLDEKTGNTKLLQ
-415 PTSPAGTC
+415 SPAGP
-423 IIYKD
+423 IKVYSDFRKNVYVYGRDGIYEYDWKHQTYRLLLPANGLSLD
-428 RRGAYWISNGSA
+428 GMQVDAAGNIYFTSQGNGLYVWNRKSGKMTQYLMDDKRPHKTICNNWISEIRLDS
-440 LYSYNPHTG
+440 
-449 AYQEKLTFTSAGI
+449 
-462 YCMTDDNQGNL
+462 
-473 YISVYSKGLYIYN
+473 
-486 VESGKVTVLNMRQR
+486 R
-500 GNKGFLCND
+500 G
-509 WVRSMAFDHTGHLWI
+509 WLWCA
-524 GTSNGVS
+524 TTNGVS
-531 CLNTKTLS
+531 CMDTKTGYFDIILS
-539 FKDFGWN
+539 RP
-546 NILKDRQ
+546 LL
-553 ANGICEGKNGNM
+553 EGKTCYSTLELSDGK
-565 IIGTE
+565 IAIATE
-570 EGLYLFDRKNNKTL
+570 MGLYLYDRKKQQTTPW
-584 ALPHA
+584 PHS
-589 EVLKGKQVC
+589 ESISGLKIYSLK
-598 SIIKDHQGDLW
+598 KDVKGNLW
-609 ISTTMGIWQ
+609 MSTAQGIWC
-618 YDQKNRQFI
+618 YDSKAKSFFSFEK
-627 GHINGNG
+627 GNG
-634 LTTREYVLG
+634 LLTKEYLAGVVG
-643 SSMHTASDLIAFGT
+643 ST
-657 SDGITTFYPERVKAK
+657 SDGVICYGNSEGLTYFRPSQVKDYNEK
-672 KMELG
+672 TSVIYLSG
-677 DVHLTNFIIDG
+677 VLLDG
-688 KPINCLTDEFTIPYE
+688 KMAPFIGDNLSVPSDFKSIVL
-703 ENSFTLEFSLLN
+703 SFSQLDYQSVG
-715 YRNTDNISF
+715 NIVF
-724 QYRINEGKWNSTNEG
+724 QYRINGGKWI
-739 SNAVSFNKLKPGSY
+739 SNAAGDNSFNFTGLSY
-753 TLEVRAMSNGNFSK
+753 GHYRIEVRIYCNGKYSTYK
-767 KSTII
+767 KVINLD
-772 HIKVCDP
+772 VLAP
-779 WYASTWAFLLYFLT
+779 WFLTVWAKLIYLFLILGLT
-793 AAGIIL
+793 AAAIIVYL
-799 YIIYRYERHRKEDLE
+799 RKKKRDLE
-814 ETKMQFLINA
+814 EAKMQFLINA

-845 LGNAEE
+845 LGNAQE

-1014 RLHGGDVTAR
+1014 RLHGGDVYAH
-1024 NREDGT
+1024 NREDGK

-1053 DYVVNGKKQ
+1053 DYVVNGKKL
-1062 QRGAASRNSKILLV
+1062 QRSGASKNSKILLV

-1081 ICRYLKSELSDWYR
+1081 ICRYIKTELSDWYR

-1106 KQLLSG
+1106 KQLLTD

-1177 ELHLTIDNLIDNV
+1177 ELHLTVDNLIDNV

>member
-1 MFLPLFFVTF
+1 MKRFMLFSIFCFVQMLTF
-11 AAIITYLNKKRTKN
+11 FSYAN
-25 MKHIRHYLT
+25 
-34 ALFAIAL
+34 
-41 SLMVWADSGEL
+41 SGRL
-52 FTSGKLS
+52 YTSNDLS
-59 SSLINCIVQDK
+59 SSLIRCIIQDK
-70 YGYIWVGTEYGLS
+70 YGFIWVGTNYGLNR
-83 KFDGYR
+83 FDGYK
-89 FTNYLHN
+89 FSAYLCN
-96 EEDTTS
+96 PADTTTIQDNDIVKLYPYSKEFLFVATNRGLYKYSYLTNSFQHIVLEKKDEKIRISSLIEDGKHNLLIGTSGYGAYRLDMTTGKVTRLSRKSANSVDDFFSMLFFDAEGYLWQANHTKVLRKYKYDGKS
-102 ITDNIISDLLVD
+102 IRLVSVYEPKDLFGIRKLYAADKKGFFVAHTGGIMRYDYASHRFSRYDFDFSAHQGAGYISAATLDKYGNLWLGTSGDGTFKIPHGSRKAYRVELNNQSFIFDNAHISDLLIDRDGNQWYGCYMKGLFLSNNDKNVFHPVSLDELGAGMETISSVVGVADGLMLFVVKNHGLYLLDEKTGNTRLLPCPAGPIKVYSDYRKMVYVYANGGIYEYDWMHQTYRLLLPSNGLSLDDMQVD
-114 KKGNLWIGCA
+114 AAGNIYFTSQGNGLYVWNRKSGKMTQYLMDDKRPHKTICNNWISEIRLDSRGWLWCATTNGVSCMDTKTGYFDIILSRPLLEGKTCYSTLELSDGKIAIATEMGLYLYDRKKQQTTPWPHSESISGLRIYSLKKDVKGNLWMSTAQGIWCYDSKA
-124 KGLMRYN
+124 KSFFSFEKGNGLLTKEYLAGVVGSTSDGVICYGNSEGLTYFRPSQVKDYN
-131 YETNNFSRLQ
+131 
-141 FPDGRKPRI
+141 
-150 YSMVESHRGD
+150 
-160 ILLGTAGYGL
+160 
-170 YSVKNNG
+170 
-177 IEKTAN
+177 EKTSA
-183 NRFTIK
+183 
-189 WERAYAK
+189 
-196 RDSDVF
+196 
-202 FTHIYEDKHH
+202 IY
-212 YLWQSS
+212 
-218 HLSTF
+218 LSGVLLDGKMAP
-223 TRFIEK
+223 FI
-229 QGKVQ
+229 GDDLSVPS
-234 RKDFKSPYGAPVAFI
+234 DFKS
-249 QHRPQAMLIVC
+249 IV
-260 MYGIIYY
+260 
-267 DYRTG
+267 
-272 RIADAGY
+272 
-279 DLGTF
+279 
-284 KNHVTINNATFDHEG
+284 
-299 NLYIST
+299 
-305 SEHGALI
+305 
-312 IKKGSNK
+312 
-319 VEQLENSNSNFNLST
+319 LS
-334 AFVNDIIE
+334 
-342 DKDNN
+342 
-347 LWIGCYKKG
+347 
-356 LYLLNQRQQAFSS
+356 
-369 WSFSAQNYIIG
+369 
-380 SSVSSIAPG
+380 
-389 ENGETWCTVQN
+389 
-400 SGVFCFDASGKIIAH
+400 
-415 PTSPAGTC
+415 
-423 IIYKD
+423 
-428 RRGAYWISNGSA
+428 
-440 LYSYNPHTG
+440 
-449 AYQEKLTFTSAGI
+449 
-462 YCMTDDNQGNL
+462 
-473 YISVYSKGLYIYN
+473 
-486 VESGKVTVLNMRQR
+486 
-500 GNKGFLCND
+500 
-509 WVRSMAFDHTGHLWI
+509 
-524 GTSNGVS
+524 
-531 CLNTKTLS
+531 
-539 FKDFGWN
+539 
-546 NILKDRQ
+546 
-553 ANGICEGKNGNM
+553 
-565 IIGTE
+565 
-570 EGLYLFDRKNNKTL
+570 
-584 ALPHA
+584 
-589 EVLKGKQVC
+589 
-598 SIIKDHQGDLW
+598 
-609 ISTTMGIWQ
+609 
-618 YDQKNRQFI
+618 
-627 GHINGNG
+627 
-634 LTTREYVLG
+634 
-643 SSMHTASDLIAFGT
+643 
-657 SDGITTFYPERVKAK
+657 
-672 KMELG
+672 
-677 DVHLTNFIIDG
+677 
-688 KPINCLTDEFTIPYE
+688 
-703 ENSFTLEFSLLN
+703 FSLLD
-715 YRNTDNISF
+715 YQSVGNIVF
-724 QYRINEGKWNSTNEG
+724 QYRINGGKWI
-739 SNAVSFNKLKPGSY
+739 SNAAGDNSFNFTGLSY
-753 TLEVRAMSNGNFSK
+753 GHYRIEVRTYCNGKYSTYK
-767 KSTII
+767 KVINLD
-772 HIKVCDP
+772 VLAP
-779 WYASTWAFLLYFLT
+779 WFLT
-793 AAGIIL
+793 VWAKLIYLSLILGFMAAVIF
-799 YIIYRYERHRKEDLE
+799 IYLRKKKRDLE
-814 ETKMQFLINA
+814 EAKMQFLINA

-900 VSLFTYNANLRGINI
+900 VSLFTYNANLRGIHI
-915 RLEMPETPVNAWID
+915 KLEMPEKPVNAWID

-1053 DYVVNGKKQ
+1053 DYVVNGKKP
-1062 QRGAASRNSKILLV
+1062 QRGAASRNCKILLV

-1081 ICRYLKSELSDWYR
+1081 ICRYIKSELSDWYR

-1106 KQLLSG
+1106 NQLLSG

-1205 KVEKIEVKGY
+1205 KVEKVEVKGY

-1279 IREHKINITQVSYMV
+1279 IRERKINITQVSYMV

>member
-1 MFLPLFFVTF
+1 MKGLFLSNKDNNVFHPVSLDELGAGMETISSVVGVADGLMLFVVKNHGLYLLDEKTGNTKLLQSPAGPIKVYSDFRKNVYVYGRDGIYEYGWKHQTYRLLLPANGLSLDYMRVDAAGNIYFTSQGNGLYVWNRKSGKMTQYLMDDKRPHKTICNNWISEIRLDSRGWLWCATANGVSCMDTKTGYFDIILSRPLLEGKTCYSTLELSDGK
-11 AAIITYLNKKRTKN
+11 I
-25 MKHIRHYLT
+25 
-34 ALFAIAL
+34 AIATEMGL
-41 SLMVWADSGEL
+41 YLYDRKKQQTTPWPHSESISGLRIYSLKKDV
-52 FTSGKLS
+52 
-59 SSLINCIVQDK
+59 
-70 YGYIWVGTEYGLS
+70 
-83 KFDGYR
+83 
-89 FTNYLHN
+89 
-96 EEDTTS
+96 
-102 ITDNIISDLLVD
+102 
-114 KKGNLWIGCA
+114 KGNLWMSTAQGIWCYDSKA
-124 KGLMRYN
+124 KSFFSFEKGNGLLTKEYLAGVVGSTSDGVICYGNSEGLTYFRPSQVKDYN
-131 YETNNFSRLQ
+131 
-141 FPDGRKPRI
+141 
-150 YSMVESHRGD
+150 
-160 ILLGTAGYGL
+160 
-170 YSVKNNG
+170 
-177 IEKTAN
+177 EKTSA
-183 NRFTIK
+183 
-189 WERAYAK
+189 
-196 RDSDVF
+196 
-202 FTHIYEDKHH
+202 IY
-212 YLWQSS
+212 
-218 HLSTF
+218 LSGVLLDGKMAP
-223 TRFIEK
+223 FI
-229 QGKVQ
+229 GDNLSVPS
-234 RKDFKSPYGAPVAFI
+234 DFKS
-249 QHRPQAMLIVC
+249 IV
-260 MYGIIYY
+260 
-267 DYRTG
+267 
-272 RIADAGY
+272 
-279 DLGTF
+279 L
-284 KNHVTINNATFDHEG
+284 
-299 NLYIST
+299 
-305 SEHGALI
+305 
-312 IKKGSNK
+312 
-319 VEQLENSNSNFNLST
+319 
-334 AFVNDIIE
+334 
-342 DKDNN
+342 
-347 LWIGCYKKG
+347 
-356 LYLLNQRQQAFSS
+356 
-369 WSFSAQNYIIG
+369 SFSQLDYQ
-380 SSVSSIAPG
+380 SV
-389 ENGETWCTVQN
+389 
-400 SGVFCFDASGKIIAH
+400 
-415 PTSPAGTC
+415 
-423 IIYKD
+423 
-428 RRGAYWISNGSA
+428 
-440 LYSYNPHTG
+440 
-449 AYQEKLTFTSAGI
+449 
-462 YCMTDDNQGNL
+462 GN
-473 YISVYSKGLYIYN
+473 IV
-486 VESGKVTVLNMRQR
+486 
-500 GNKGFLCND
+500 
-509 WVRSMAFDHTGHLWI
+509 
-524 GTSNGVS
+524 
-531 CLNTKTLS
+531 
-539 FKDFGWN
+539 
-546 NILKDRQ
+546 
-553 ANGICEGKNGNM
+553 
-565 IIGTE
+565 
-570 EGLYLFDRKNNKTL
+570 
-584 ALPHA
+584 
-589 EVLKGKQVC
+589 
-598 SIIKDHQGDLW
+598 
-609 ISTTMGIWQ
+609 
-618 YDQKNRQFI
+618 
-627 GHINGNG
+627 
-634 LTTREYVLG
+634 
-643 SSMHTASDLIAFGT
+643 
-657 SDGITTFYPERVKAK
+657 
-672 KMELG
+672 
-677 DVHLTNFIIDG
+677 
-688 KPINCLTDEFTIPYE
+688 
-703 ENSFTLEFSLLN
+703 
-715 YRNTDNISF
+715 F
-724 QYRINEGKWNSTNEG
+724 QYRINGGKWI
-739 SNAVSFNKLKPGSY
+739 SNAAGDNSFNFTGLSY
-753 TLEVRAMSNGNFSK
+753 GHYRIEVRIYCNGKYSTYK
-767 KSTII
+767 KVINLD
-772 HIKVCDP
+772 VLAP
-779 WYASTWAFLLYFLT
+779 WFLTVWAKLIYLFLILGLT
-793 AAGIIL
+793 AAAIIVYL
-799 YIIYRYERHRKEDLE
+799 RKKKRDLE
-814 ETKMQFLINA
+814 EAKMQFLINA

-875 KRRLDKHQMNLS
+875 KRRLDKHQTNLS

-1053 DYVVNGKKQ
+1053 DYVVNGKKP

-1205 KVEKIEVKGY
+1205 KVEKIEVKGN

-1279 IREHKINITQVSYMV
+1279 IRERKINITQVSYMV

-1306 KKYFGMSPTEYAAK
+1306 KKYFGISPSEYAAK

>member
-1 MFLPLFFVTF
+1 MKRFILFSIFCFVQ
-11 AAIITYLNKKRTKN
+11 
-25 MKHIRHYLT
+25 MLT
-34 ALFAIAL
+34 CFSYAN
-41 SLMVWADSGEL
+41 SGRL
-52 FTSGKLS
+52 YTSNDLS
-59 SSLINCIVQDK
+59 SSLIRCIIQDK
-70 YGYIWVGTEYGLS
+70 YGFIWVGTNYGLNR
-83 KFDGYR
+83 FDGYK
-89 FTNYLHN
+89 FSTYLCN
-96 EEDTTS
+96 PADTTTIQDNDIVKLYPYSKEFLFVATNRGLYKYSYLTNSFQHIVLEKKDEKIRVSSLIEDGKHNLLIGTSGYGAYRLDMTTGKVTRLSRKSANSVDDFFAMLFFDAEGYLWQANHTKVLRKYKYNGKS
-102 ITDNIISDLLVD
+102 IKLVSVYEPKDLFGISKLYATDKKGFFVAHAGGIMRYDYASHSFSRYDFDFSSHQGAGYISAVTLDKYGNLWLGTSGDGTFKIPHGSRKAYRVELNNQSFIFDNAHISDLLIDRDGNQWYGCYMKGLFLSNNDKNVFHPVSLDELGAGMETISSVVGVADGLMLFVVKNHGLYLLDEKTGNTKLLQSPAGPIKVYSDFRKKVYVYGRDGIYEYDWMHQTYRLLLPSNGLSLDDMRVD
-114 KKGNLWIGCA
+114 AAGNIYFTSQGNGLYVWNRKSGKMTQYLMDDKRPHKTICNNWISEIRLDSRGWLWCATANGVSCMDTKTGYFDIILSRPLLEGKSCYSTLELSDGKIAIATEMGLYLYDRKKQQTTPWPHSESISGLRIYSLKKDVKGNLWMSTAQGIWCYDSKA
-124 KGLMRYN
+124 KSFFSFEKGNGLLTKEYLAGVVGSTSDGVICYGNSEGLTYFQPSEVKDYN
-131 YETNNFSRLQ
+131 
-141 FPDGRKPRI
+141 
-150 YSMVESHRGD
+150 
-160 ILLGTAGYGL
+160 
-170 YSVKNNG
+170 
-177 IEKTAN
+177 EKTSA
-183 NRFTIK
+183 
-189 WERAYAK
+189 
-196 RDSDVF
+196 
-202 FTHIYEDKHH
+202 IY
-212 YLWQSS
+212 
-218 HLSTF
+218 LSGVLLDGKMAP
-223 TRFIEK
+223 FI
-229 QGKVQ
+229 GDNLSVPS
-234 RKDFKSPYGAPVAFI
+234 DFKS
-249 QHRPQAMLIVC
+249 IV
-260 MYGIIYY
+260 
-267 DYRTG
+267 
-272 RIADAGY
+272 
-279 DLGTF
+279 L
-284 KNHVTINNATFDHEG
+284 
-299 NLYIST
+299 
-305 SEHGALI
+305 
-312 IKKGSNK
+312 
-319 VEQLENSNSNFNLST
+319 
-334 AFVNDIIE
+334 
-342 DKDNN
+342 
-347 LWIGCYKKG
+347 
-356 LYLLNQRQQAFSS
+356 
-369 WSFSAQNYIIG
+369 SFSQLDYQ
-380 SSVSSIAPG
+380 SV
-389 ENGETWCTVQN
+389 
-400 SGVFCFDASGKIIAH
+400 
-415 PTSPAGTC
+415 
-423 IIYKD
+423 
-428 RRGAYWISNGSA
+428 
-440 LYSYNPHTG
+440 
-449 AYQEKLTFTSAGI
+449 
-462 YCMTDDNQGNL
+462 GN
-473 YISVYSKGLYIYN
+473 IV
-486 VESGKVTVLNMRQR
+486 
-500 GNKGFLCND
+500 
-509 WVRSMAFDHTGHLWI
+509 
-524 GTSNGVS
+524 
-531 CLNTKTLS
+531 
-539 FKDFGWN
+539 
-546 NILKDRQ
+546 
-553 ANGICEGKNGNM
+553 
-565 IIGTE
+565 
-570 EGLYLFDRKNNKTL
+570 
-584 ALPHA
+584 
-589 EVLKGKQVC
+589 
-598 SIIKDHQGDLW
+598 
-609 ISTTMGIWQ
+609 
-618 YDQKNRQFI
+618 
-627 GHINGNG
+627 
-634 LTTREYVLG
+634 
-643 SSMHTASDLIAFGT
+643 
-657 SDGITTFYPERVKAK
+657 
-672 KMELG
+672 
-677 DVHLTNFIIDG
+677 
-688 KPINCLTDEFTIPYE
+688 
-703 ENSFTLEFSLLN
+703 
-715 YRNTDNISF
+715 F
-724 QYRINEGKWNSTNEG
+724 QYRINGGKWI
-739 SNAVSFNKLKPGSY
+739 SNAAGDNSFNFTGLSY
-753 TLEVRAMSNGNFSK
+753 GHYRIEVRTYCNGKYSTYK
-767 KSTII
+767 KVINLD
-772 HIKVCDP
+772 VLAP
-779 WYASTWAFLLYFLT
+779 WFLTVWAKLLYLFLILGLT
-793 AAGIIL
+793 AAAIIVYL
-799 YIIYRYERHRKEDLE
+799 RKKKRDME
-814 ETKMQFLINA
+814 EAKMQFLINA

-1205 KVEKIEVKGY
+1205 KVEKVEVKGY

>member
-1 MFLPLFFVTF
+1 MLFSIFCFVQ
-11 AAIITYLNKKRTKN
+11 
-25 MKHIRHYLT
+25 MLT
-34 ALFAIAL
+34 CFSYAN
-41 SLMVWADSGEL
+41 SGRL
-52 FTSGKLS
+52 YTSNDMS
-59 SSLINCIVQDK
+59 SSLIRCIIQDK
-70 YGYIWVGTEYGLS
+70 YGFIWVGTNFGLNR
-83 KFDGYR
+83 FDGYK
-89 FTNYLHN
+89 FCTYLCN
-96 EEDTTS
+96 PVDTTT
-102 ITDNIISDLLVD
+102 IQDNDIVKLYPYSKEFLFVATNRGLYKYSYLTNSFQHIVLEKKDEKIRISSLIEDGKHNLL
-114 KKGNLWIGCA
+114 I
-124 KGLMRYN
+124 
-131 YETNNFSRLQ
+131 
-141 FPDGRKPRI
+141 
-150 YSMVESHRGD
+150 
-160 ILLGTAGYGL
+160 GTAGYGAYRL
-170 YSVKNNG
+170 DMTTGKVTRLSRKSANSV
-177 IEKTAN
+177 
-183 NRFTIK
+183 
-189 WERAYAK
+189 
-196 RDSDVF
+196 DDF
-202 FTHIYEDKHH
+202 FAMLFFDDEG
-212 YLWQSS
+212 YLWQAN
-218 HLSTF
+218 HTKVL
-223 TRFIEK
+223 RK
-229 QGKVQ
+229 YKYNGKSIKLVSVYEP
-234 RKDFKSPYGAPVAFI
+234 KGLFSVCKLYAADKKGFFVA
-249 QHRPQAMLIVC
+249 HVG
-260 MYGIIYY
+260 GIMRY
-267 DYRTG
+267 DYASHRFSRYDFDFSAHQG
-272 RIADAGY
+272 AGY
-279 DLGTF
+279 ISAVTLDKYGNLWLGTSGDGTF
-284 KNHVTINNATFDHEG
+284 KIPHGSRKAYRVELNNQSFIFDNAHISDLLIDRDG
-299 NLYIST
+299 NQWY
-305 SEHGALI
+305 
-312 IKKGSNK
+312 
-319 VEQLENSNSNFNLST
+319 
-334 AFVNDIIE
+334 
-342 DKDNN
+342 
-347 LWIGCYKKG
+347 GCYMKGLFLSNNDKNVFHPVSLDELGAGMETISSVVGVADGLMLFVVKNHG
-356 LYLLNQRQQAFSS
+356 LYLLDEKTGNTKLLQ
-369 WSFSAQNYIIG
+369 
-380 SSVSSIAPG
+380 
-389 ENGETWCTVQN
+389 
-400 SGVFCFDASGKIIAH
+400 
-415 PTSPAGTC
+415 SPAGP
-423 IIYKD
+423 IKVYSDFRKNVYVYGRDGIYEYDWKHQTYRLLLPANGLSLD
-428 RRGAYWISNGSA
+428 YMQVDAAGNIYFTSQGNGLYVWNRKSGKMTQYLMDDKRPHKTICNNWISEIRLDS
-440 LYSYNPHTG
+440 
-449 AYQEKLTFTSAGI
+449 
-462 YCMTDDNQGNL
+462 
-473 YISVYSKGLYIYN
+473 
-486 VESGKVTVLNMRQR
+486 R
-500 GNKGFLCND
+500 G
-509 WVRSMAFDHTGHLWI
+509 WLWCA
-524 GTSNGVS
+524 TANGVS
-531 CLNTKTLS
+531 CMDTKTGYFDIILS
-539 FKDFGWN
+539 RP
-546 NILKDRQ
+546 LL
-553 ANGICEGKNGNM
+553 EGKSCYSTLELSDGK
-565 IIGTE
+565 IAIATE
-570 EGLYLFDRKNNKTL
+570 MGLYLYDRKKQQTTPW
-584 ALPHA
+584 PHS
-589 EVLKGKQVC
+589 ESISGLRIYSLK
-598 SIIKDHQGDLW
+598 KDVKGNLW
-609 ISTTMGIWQ
+609 MSTAQGIWC
-618 YDQKNRQFI
+618 YDSKAKSFFSFEK
-627 GHINGNG
+627 GNG
-634 LTTREYVLG
+634 LLTKEYLAGVVG
-643 SSMHTASDLIAFGT
+643 ST
-657 SDGITTFYPERVKAK
+657 SDGVICYGNSEGLTYFQPSEVKDYNEKTSAIY
-672 KMELG
+672 LSG
-677 DVHLTNFIIDG
+677 VLLDG
-688 KPINCLTDEFTIPYE
+688 KMAPFIGDNLSVPSDFKSIVL
-703 ENSFTLEFSLLN
+703 SFSQLDYQSVG
-715 YRNTDNISF
+715 NIVF
-724 QYRINEGKWNSTNEG
+724 QYRINGGKWI
-739 SNAVSFNKLKPGSY
+739 SNAAGDNSFNFTGLSY
-753 TLEVRAMSNGNFSK
+753 GHYRIEVRTYCNGKYSTYK
-767 KSTII
+767 KVINLD
-772 HIKVCDP
+772 VLAP
-779 WYASTWAFLLYFLT
+779 WFLTVWAKLLYLFLILGLT
-793 AAGIIL
+793 AAAIIVYL
-799 YIIYRYERHRKEDLE
+799 RKKKRDLE
-814 ETKMQFLINA
+814 EAKMQFLINA

>member
-1 MFLPLFFVTF
+1 METISSV
-11 AAIITYLNKKRTKN
+11 
-25 MKHIRHYLT
+25 
-34 ALFAIAL
+34 
-41 SLMVWADSGEL
+41 VGVAD
-52 FTSGKLS
+52 
-59 SSLINCIVQDK
+59 
-70 YGYIWVGTEYGLS
+70 
-83 KFDGYR
+83 
-89 FTNYLHN
+89 
-96 EEDTTS
+96 
-102 ITDNIISDLLVD
+102 
-114 KKGNLWIGCA
+114 
-124 KGLMRYN
+124 GLML
-131 YETNNFSRLQ
+131 F
-141 FPDGRKPRI
+141 
-150 YSMVESHRGD
+150 V
-160 ILLGTAGYGL
+160 
-170 YSVKNNG
+170 VKN
-177 IEKTAN
+177 
-183 NRFTIK
+183 
-189 WERAYAK
+189 
-196 RDSDVF
+196 
-202 FTHIYEDKHH
+202 H
-212 YLWQSS
+212 
-218 HLSTF
+218 
-223 TRFIEK
+223 
-229 QGKVQ
+229 
-234 RKDFKSPYGAPVAFI
+234 
-249 QHRPQAMLIVC
+249 
-260 MYGIIYY
+260 
-267 DYRTG
+267 
-272 RIADAGY
+272 
-279 DLGTF
+279 
-284 KNHVTINNATFDHEG
+284 
-299 NLYIST
+299 
-305 SEHGALI
+305 
-312 IKKGSNK
+312 
-319 VEQLENSNSNFNLST
+319 
-334 AFVNDIIE
+334 
-342 DKDNN
+342 
-347 LWIGCYKKG
+347 G
-356 LYLLNQRQQAFSS
+356 LYLLDEKTGNTKLLQ
-369 WSFSAQNYIIG
+369 
-380 SSVSSIAPG
+380 
-389 ENGETWCTVQN
+389 
-400 SGVFCFDASGKIIAH
+400 
-415 PTSPAGTC
+415 SPAGP
-423 IIYKD
+423 IKVYSDFRKNVYVYGRDGIYEYDWKHQTYRLLLPANGLSPD
-428 RRGAYWISNGSA
+428 GMQVDAAGNIYFASPGNGLYVWNRKSGKMTQYLMDDKRPHKTICNNWISEIRLDS
-440 LYSYNPHTG
+440 
-449 AYQEKLTFTSAGI
+449 
-462 YCMTDDNQGNL
+462 
-473 YISVYSKGLYIYN
+473 
-486 VESGKVTVLNMRQR
+486 R
-500 GNKGFLCND
+500 G
-509 WVRSMAFDHTGHLWI
+509 WLWC
-524 GTSNGVS
+524 TTANGVS
-531 CLNTKTLS
+531 CMDTKTGYFDIILS
-539 FKDFGWN
+539 RP
-546 NILKDRQ
+546 LL
-553 ANGICEGKNGNM
+553 EGKTCYSTLELSDGK
-565 IIGTE
+565 IAIATE
-570 EGLYLFDRKNNKTL
+570 MGLYLYDRKKQQTTPW
-584 ALPHA
+584 PHS
-589 EVLKGKQVC
+589 ESISGLRIYSLK
-598 SIIKDHQGDLW
+598 KDARGNLW
-609 ISTTMGIWQ
+609 MSTAQGIWC
-618 YDQKNRQFI
+618 YDSKAKSFFSFEK
-627 GHINGNG
+627 GNG
-634 LTTREYVLG
+634 LLTKEYLAGVVG
-643 SSMHTASDLIAFGT
+643 ST
-657 SDGITTFYPERVKAK
+657 SDGVICYGNSEGLTYFQPSEVKDYNEKTSAIY
-672 KMELG
+672 LSG
-677 DVHLTNFIIDG
+677 VLLDG
-688 KPINCLTDEFTIPYE
+688 KMAPFIGDNLSVPSDFKSIVL
-703 ENSFTLEFSLLN
+703 SFSQLDYQSVG
-715 YRNTDNISF
+715 NIVF
-724 QYRINEGKWNSTNEG
+724 QYRINGGKWI
-739 SNAVSFNKLKPGSY
+739 SNAAGDNSFNFTGLSY
-753 TLEVRAMSNGNFSK
+753 GHYRIEVRTYCNGKYSIYNK
-767 KSTII
+767 V
-772 HIKVCDP
+772 IKLNVLAP
-779 WYASTWAFLLYFLT
+779 WYLTVWAKLIYLSLVLGFM
-793 AAGIIL
+793 AAVIF
-799 YIIYRYERHRKEDLE
+799 IYLHKKKRDLE
-814 ETKMQFLINA
+814 EAKMQFLINA

-851 YQADID
+851 YHEDID
-857 TIDRNAQR
+857 TMDRNAQR

-887 CRETNLVEFSQGL
+887 CRETNLVEFSRGL

-1004 IGLNLCRSIV
+1004 IGLNLCRSII

-1046 KDSQINS
+1046 KNNQICLDN
-1053 DYVVNGKKQ
+1053 VGTGKKQ

-1190 RRLKGKFSGALKQDD
+1190 RRLKGKFTGALKQDD
-1205 KVEKIEVKGY
+1205 KVEKVEVKGY

-1306 KKYFGMSPTEYAAK
+1306 KKYFGMSPTEYAAR
-1320 YTE
+1320 YSE

>member
-1 MFLPLFFVTF
+1 MKRFMLFSIICIVQMLTCFSHAVTGRL
-11 AAIITYLNKKRTKN
+11 Y
-25 MKHIRHYLT
+25 
-34 ALFAIAL
+34 
-41 SLMVWADSGEL
+41 
-52 FTSGKLS
+52 TSNDLS
-59 SSLINCIVQDK
+59 SSLIRCIIQDK
-70 YGYIWVGTEYGLS
+70 YGFIWVGTNYGLNR
-83 KFDGYR
+83 FDGYK
-89 FTNYLHN
+89 FSTYLCN
-96 EEDTTS
+96 PADTTTIQDNDIVKLYPYSKEFLFVATNRGLYKYSYLTNSFQHIVLEKKDEKIRVSSLIEDRKHNLLIGTSGYGAYRLDMTTGKVTRLSRKSANSVDDFFAILFFDDEGYLWQANHTKVLRKYKYDGKS
-102 ITDNIISDLLVD
+102 IRLVSVYEPKDLFGIRKLYATDKKGFFVAHTGGIMRYDYASHSFSRYDFDFSAHQGAGYISAVTLDKYGNLWLGTSGDGTFKIPHGSRKAYRVELNNQSFIFDNAHISDLLIDRDGNQWYGCYMKGLFLSNNDKNVFHPVSLDELGAGMETISSVVGVADGLMLFVVKNHGLYLLDEKTGNTKLLQSPAGPIKVYSDFRKNVYVYGRDGIFEYDWKHQTYRLLLPANGLSLDGMQVD
-114 KKGNLWIGCA
+114 AAGNIYFTSPGNGLYVWNRKSGKMTQYLMDDKRPHKTICNNWTSEIRLDSRGWLWCATANGVSCMDTKTGYFDIILSRPLLEGKSCYSTLELPDSRIAIATEMGLYLYDRKKQQTTPWPHSESISGLRIYSLKKDVKGNLWMSTAQGIWCYDSKA
-124 KGLMRYN
+124 KSFFSFEKGNGLLTKEYLAGVVGSTSDGVICYGNSEGLTYFRPSQVKDYN
-131 YETNNFSRLQ
+131 
-141 FPDGRKPRI
+141 
-150 YSMVESHRGD
+150 
-160 ILLGTAGYGL
+160 
-170 YSVKNNG
+170 
-177 IEKTAN
+177 EKTSA
-183 NRFTIK
+183 
-189 WERAYAK
+189 
-196 RDSDVF
+196 
-202 FTHIYEDKHH
+202 IY
-212 YLWQSS
+212 
-218 HLSTF
+218 LSGVLLDGKMAP
-223 TRFIEK
+223 FI
-229 QGKVQ
+229 GDNLSVPS
-234 RKDFKSPYGAPVAFI
+234 DFKS
-249 QHRPQAMLIVC
+249 IV
-260 MYGIIYY
+260 
-267 DYRTG
+267 
-272 RIADAGY
+272 
-279 DLGTF
+279 L
-284 KNHVTINNATFDHEG
+284 
-299 NLYIST
+299 
-305 SEHGALI
+305 
-312 IKKGSNK
+312 
-319 VEQLENSNSNFNLST
+319 
-334 AFVNDIIE
+334 
-342 DKDNN
+342 
-347 LWIGCYKKG
+347 
-356 LYLLNQRQQAFSS
+356 
-369 WSFSAQNYIIG
+369 SFSQLDYQ
-380 SSVSSIAPG
+380 SV
-389 ENGETWCTVQN
+389 
-400 SGVFCFDASGKIIAH
+400 
-415 PTSPAGTC
+415 
-423 IIYKD
+423 
-428 RRGAYWISNGSA
+428 
-440 LYSYNPHTG
+440 
-449 AYQEKLTFTSAGI
+449 
-462 YCMTDDNQGNL
+462 GN
-473 YISVYSKGLYIYN
+473 IV
-486 VESGKVTVLNMRQR
+486 
-500 GNKGFLCND
+500 
-509 WVRSMAFDHTGHLWI
+509 
-524 GTSNGVS
+524 
-531 CLNTKTLS
+531 
-539 FKDFGWN
+539 
-546 NILKDRQ
+546 
-553 ANGICEGKNGNM
+553 
-565 IIGTE
+565 
-570 EGLYLFDRKNNKTL
+570 
-584 ALPHA
+584 
-589 EVLKGKQVC
+589 
-598 SIIKDHQGDLW
+598 
-609 ISTTMGIWQ
+609 
-618 YDQKNRQFI
+618 
-627 GHINGNG
+627 
-634 LTTREYVLG
+634 
-643 SSMHTASDLIAFGT
+643 
-657 SDGITTFYPERVKAK
+657 
-672 KMELG
+672 
-677 DVHLTNFIIDG
+677 
-688 KPINCLTDEFTIPYE
+688 
-703 ENSFTLEFSLLN
+703 
-715 YRNTDNISF
+715 F
-724 QYRINEGKWNSTNEG
+724 QYRINGGKWI
-739 SNAVSFNKLKPGSY
+739 SNAAGDNSFNFTGLSY
-753 TLEVRAMSNGNFSK
+753 GHYRIEVRIYCNGKYSTYK
-767 KSTII
+767 KVINLD
-772 HIKVCDP
+772 VLAP
-779 WYASTWAFLLYFLT
+779 WFLTVWAKLIYLFLILGLT
-793 AAGIIL
+793 AAAIIVYL
-799 YIIYRYERHRKEDLE
+799 RMKKRDLE
-814 ETKMQFLINA
+814 EAKMQFLINA

-981 AKTLFERFYQGKNS
+981 AKTLFERFYQGQNS

-1014 RLHGGDVTAR
+1014 RLHGGDVYAH
-1024 NREDGT
+1024 NREDGK

-1053 DYVVNGKKQ
+1053 DYVVNGKKL
-1062 QRGAASRNSKILLV
+1062 QRSGASKNSKILLV

-1081 ICRYLKSELSDWYR
+1081 ICRYIKTELSDWYR

-1106 KQLLSG
+1106 KLLLTD

-1177 ELHLTIDNLIDNV
+1177 ELHLTVDNLIDNV

-1279 IREHKINITQVSYMV
+1279 IRERKINITQVSYMV

-1306 KKYFGMSPTEYAAK
+1306 KKYFGISPSEYAAK

>member
-1 MFLPLFFVTF
+1 METISSV
-11 AAIITYLNKKRTKN
+11 
-25 MKHIRHYLT
+25 
-34 ALFAIAL
+34 
-41 SLMVWADSGEL
+41 VGVAD
-52 FTSGKLS
+52 
-59 SSLINCIVQDK
+59 
-70 YGYIWVGTEYGLS
+70 
-83 KFDGYR
+83 
-89 FTNYLHN
+89 
-96 EEDTTS
+96 
-102 ITDNIISDLLVD
+102 
-114 KKGNLWIGCA
+114 
-124 KGLMRYN
+124 GLML
-131 YETNNFSRLQ
+131 F
-141 FPDGRKPRI
+141 
-150 YSMVESHRGD
+150 V
-160 ILLGTAGYGL
+160 
-170 YSVKNNG
+170 VKN
-177 IEKTAN
+177 
-183 NRFTIK
+183 
-189 WERAYAK
+189 
-196 RDSDVF
+196 
-202 FTHIYEDKHH
+202 H
-212 YLWQSS
+212 
-218 HLSTF
+218 
-223 TRFIEK
+223 
-229 QGKVQ
+229 
-234 RKDFKSPYGAPVAFI
+234 
-249 QHRPQAMLIVC
+249 
-260 MYGIIYY
+260 
-267 DYRTG
+267 
-272 RIADAGY
+272 
-279 DLGTF
+279 
-284 KNHVTINNATFDHEG
+284 
-299 NLYIST
+299 
-305 SEHGALI
+305 
-312 IKKGSNK
+312 
-319 VEQLENSNSNFNLST
+319 
-334 AFVNDIIE
+334 
-342 DKDNN
+342 
-347 LWIGCYKKG
+347 G
-356 LYLLNQRQQAFSS
+356 LYLLDEKTGNTKLLQ
-369 WSFSAQNYIIG
+369 
-380 SSVSSIAPG
+380 
-389 ENGETWCTVQN
+389 
-400 SGVFCFDASGKIIAH
+400 
-415 PTSPAGTC
+415 SPAGP
-423 IIYKD
+423 IKVYSDFRKNVYVYGRDGIYEYDWKHQTYRLLLPANGLSPD
-428 RRGAYWISNGSA
+428 GMQVDAAGNIYFASPGNGLYVWNRKSGKMTQYLMDDKRPHKTICNNWISEIRLDS
-440 LYSYNPHTG
+440 
-449 AYQEKLTFTSAGI
+449 
-462 YCMTDDNQGNL
+462 
-473 YISVYSKGLYIYN
+473 
-486 VESGKVTVLNMRQR
+486 R
-500 GNKGFLCND
+500 G
-509 WVRSMAFDHTGHLWI
+509 WLWCA
-524 GTSNGVS
+524 TANGVS
-531 CLNTKTLS
+531 CMDTKTGYFDIILS
-539 FKDFGWN
+539 RP
-546 NILKDRQ
+546 LL
-553 ANGICEGKNGNM
+553 EGKTCYSTLELSDGK
-565 IIGTE
+565 IAIATE
-570 EGLYLFDRKNNKTL
+570 MGLYLYDRKKQQTTPW
-584 ALPHA
+584 PHS
-589 EVLKGKQVC
+589 ESISGLRIYSLK
-598 SIIKDHQGDLW
+598 KDARGNLW
-609 ISTTMGIWQ
+609 MSTAQGIWC
-618 YDQKNRQFI
+618 YDSKAKSFFSFEK
-627 GHINGNG
+627 GNG
-634 LTTREYVLG
+634 LLTKEYLAGVVG
-643 SSMHTASDLIAFGT
+643 ST
-657 SDGITTFYPERVKAK
+657 SDGVICYGNSEGLTYFQPSEVKDYNEKTSAIY
-672 KMELG
+672 LSG
-677 DVHLTNFIIDG
+677 VLLDG
-688 KPINCLTDEFTIPYE
+688 KMAPFIGDNLSVPSDFKSIVL
-703 ENSFTLEFSLLN
+703 SFSQLDYQSVG
-715 YRNTDNISF
+715 NIVF
-724 QYRINEGKWNSTNEG
+724 QYRINGGKWI
-739 SNAVSFNKLKPGSY
+739 SNAAGDNSFNFTGLSY
-753 TLEVRAMSNGNFSK
+753 GHYRIEVRTYCNGKYSIYNK
-767 KSTII
+767 V
-772 HIKVCDP
+772 IKLNVLAP
-779 WYASTWAFLLYFLT
+779 WYLTVWAKLIYLSLVLGFM
-793 AAGIIL
+793 AAVIF
-799 YIIYRYERHRKEDLE
+799 IYLHKKKRDLE
-814 ETKMQFLINA
+814 EAKMQFLINA

-851 YQADID
+851 YHEDID
-857 TIDRNAQR
+857 TMDRNAQR

-887 CRETNLVEFSQGL
+887 CRETNLVEFSRGL

-1046 KDSQINS
+1046 KNNQICLDN
-1053 DYVVNGKKQ
+1053 VGTGKKQ

-1190 RRLKGKFSGALKQDD
+1190 RRLKGKFTGALKQDD
-1205 KVEKIEVKGY
+1205 KVEKVEVKGY

-1306 KKYFGMSPTEYAAK
+1306 KKYFGMSPTEYAVR
-1320 YTE
+1320 YSE